1 MKVFATSLA
10 GKVQNIHG
18 RVIINNNGAIETVVL
33 GQFIPAGAV
42 LQCDANATLTL
53 TTDDHRH
60 IFFDGQESHITPT
73 VIDGRNTD
81 VAAIQSLI
89 TSGDD
94 PTKHAKASAAGNPT
108 HAGGFGYVT
117 LQRNGD
123 EVLAKTDFSTSGQ
136 HRDEHLNT
144 ELFDIEVH
152 QTGLVIKGETYT
164 VPEDNKVVL
173 NLLDN
178 DTSVSGDPLS
188 IHSINGTPLT
198 GSDQTIVIEHGH
210 ITITADGTI
219 TFIPEPN
226 FNGDVNVDYTVT
238 DGTSEEHGYST
249 VIVTPVNDAPV
260 ANPDSFTT
268 DEDTSITVD
277 LTKND
282 HDVDGDKL
290 TVKEINGTPVTPGH
304 EQTIVVDNGKIVIA
318 HDGGMTFVP
327 RDNYH
332 GDVTVPYTITDGD
345 KTATSTVTIH
355 VTPVNDAPVANPDSF
370 TTGEDTSI
378 TVDLIKND
386 HDIDGDKLTVKEIN
400 GTPVTPGHEQ
410 TIVVDNGK
418 IVIAHDGGMTFVP
431 RDNYHG
437 DVTVPYTI
445 TDCDKTATSTV
456 TIHVTPVNDAPVA
469 NPDSFTTDEDTSITV
484 DLIKND
490 SDVDGDTLTVKEIN
504 GTPLTGGEQTVVVD
518 NGKIVIA
525 HDGGMTFVPSDNYH
539 GDVTVPYTITD
550 GDKTAIS
557 TVTIHVTPV
566 NDAPVANPDSFTTDE
581 DTSITVDL
589 IKNDHDVDG
598 DTLTIKEINGTSV
611 TLGHEQTIV
620 VDNGKIV
627 IAHDGGMT
635 FVPSDNY
642 HGDVTVPYTITDG
655 DKTATSTVTI
665 HVTPVNDAPVANPDS
680 FTTDEDT
687 SITVD
692 LIKNDH
698 DVDGDTLTIKEI
710 NGTPVTPGHEQTI
723 VVDNGKIVIAHDG
736 GMTFV
741 PSDNYHG
748 DVTVP
753 YTITDGDKTA
763 TSTVTIHVMP
773 INDAPVAN
781 PDSFTTG
788 EDSSITVDLTNNDSD
803 IDGDKLT
810 VKEINGTSVTLG
822 HEQTIVVDNGKIVI
836 AHDGGMTFIPSDN
849 YHGDVTVPY
858 TITDGDKSAT
868 STVTIHVTPV
878 NDAPIANP
886 DSFTTDEDTSITVD
900 LTKNDSD
907 VDGDKLTVKEIN
919 GTSLTGGEQTVVV
932 DNGKIVITDD
942 GSMTFVPRDN
952 YHGDVTVPY
961 TITDGDKTA
970 TSTVTIHVTAV
981 NDAPVANPDS
991 FTTDEDTSITVDLTK
1006 NDHDV
1011 DGDKLTVKEINGTP
1025 VAPGHEQTIVV
1036 DHGKIVIAHDGD
1048 VTFVPSDNY
1057 HGDVTVPYTV
1067 TDGDKTATSTV
1078 TIHVTP
1084 VNDAPVANSDS
1095 FTTDE
1100 DTSITVDLT
1109 KNDHDVDGDTVT
1121 IKEINGTPVTPGHE
1135 QTIVVDNGKIV
1146 IAYDGGTTFVPSDN
1160 YHGDVTVPYTITDG
1174 DKTAT
1179 STVTIH
1185 VTPVND
1191 TPVANPD
1198 SFVTDEDTSITVDL
1212 TKNDHD
1218 VDGDKLTIK
1227 EINGTPVT
1235 PGHEQ
1240 TIVVDNGKIVIAH
1253 DGGMTFVPSDNYHG
1267 DVTVPYTIT
1276 DGDKS
1281 ATSTVTIYVTP
1292 VNDAPIANPDS
1303 FTTDEDTSITV
1314 DLIKNDSDVDGDK
1327 LTIKEINGTPVT
1339 PGHEQAIVVDHGK
1352 IVIAHDGG
1360 MTFIPSD
1367 NYHGDVTVPY
1377 TITDGDKSTTSTVTI
1392 YVTPINDAPVA
1403 NPDSFTTNEDTS
1415 ITVNLTNNDS
1425 DVDGDKLTVKEING
1439 TLLTGGKQTIVVDHG
1454 KIVIAHDGNMT
1465 FVPNKDYNGTV
1476 DVNYTI
1482 TDGDKSASS
1491 TATIHVTPINDAPVA
1506 DGKQSFSYDEN
1517 STTKSVLGIVSVND
1531 PENDELSFTIS
1542 KGNEQGWFTIDNH
1555 GHIYLTDAGVKAEAN
1570 DYEVGKVLHT
1580 LEVSVSD
1587 SHNTTS
1593 IQVDLTERDVNEVQ
1607 TTYKEGSYGNDVLNG
1622 DSDNNII
1629 ISDKTGLQVVQGEN
1643 YNIAFILDTS
1653 SSMYWG
1659 NDHQEVDGI
1668 RTAVIEIDKVLSNLK
1683 TLVSKENAAHINI
1696 GLIDF
1701 NTNAITHTI
1710 DLYKYHDGDLL
1721 KKFNENEIRHGGS
1734 STNYEDAFEHTTEW
1748 FNSDAVL
1755 KNKGNNTTYFFTDGK
1770 PNTANSDGFL
1780 EQIIHIDINK
1790 ESLAAFDK
1798 LKVVSPSVEAIG
1810 IMNSVNASDL
1820 EPYDTDGKVHANINA
1835 SEISDI
1841 VLGKET
1847 QLTQGDD
1854 IVHGR
1859 DGNDIIFGDIIKLDS
1874 HEDLQGFA
1882 ALKEYIESKSHIG
1895 LDKLSNLDISDY
1907 IQTHIKEFD
1916 VSHQHDGNDVLYGDK
1931 GNDILFGQGG
1941 DDKLFGGEGNDIIIG
1956 GTGNDELTGGLGQ
1969 DTFAWFNVHQTSVD
1983 TIKDFN
1989 VKEDHLDLSDLLHSV
2004 KDNELD
2010 KFLTLRQDGKNTD
2023 IAINNDGKGDIE
2035 QHIILD
2041 NVNSNDVVKNIG
2053 VITNNLLHS
2062 DGNKLILN
2070 THQDLHAVMP
2080 EHHPLISIH
2089 HEEQIS

>member
-1 MKVFATSLA
+1 MGRLDKIPLSSIDGLSKGSFHMKVFATSLA

-136 HRDEHLNT
+136 HRDERLNT

-152 QTGLVIKGETYT
+152 QTGLVIKSETYT

-226 FNGDVNVDYTVT
+226 FNGEVNVDYTVT
-238 DGTSEEHGYST
+238 DGTSEENSHST

-277 LTKND
+277 FTNND
-282 HDVDGDKL
+282 
-290 TVKEINGTPVTPGH
+290 
-304 EQTIVVDNGKIVIA
+304 
-318 HDGGMTFVP
+318 
-327 RDNYH
+327 
-332 GDVTVPYTITDGD
+332 
-345 KTATSTVTIH
+345 S
-355 VTPVNDAPVANPDSF
+355 
-370 TTGEDTSI
+370 
-378 TVDLIKND
+378 
-386 HDIDGDKLTVKEIN
+386 DIDGDKLTV
-400 GTPVTPGHEQ
+400 T
-410 TIVVDNGK
+410 
-418 IVIAHDGGMTFVP
+418 
-431 RDNYHG
+431 
-437 DVTVPYTI
+437 
-445 TDCDKTATSTV
+445 
-456 TIHVTPVNDAPVA
+456 
-469 NPDSFTTDEDTSITV
+469 
-484 DLIKND
+484 
-490 SDVDGDTLTVKEIN
+490 EIN

-550 GDKTAIS
+550 GDKSASSTA
-557 TVTIHVTPV
+557 TIHVTSI

-589 IKNDHDVDG
+589 IKNDSDVDGDKLTVKEINGTSLNGGEQTIVVDHGKIVIAHDGGMIFIPSGNYHGDVTVPYTITDGEKTATSTVTIHVTPVNDAPVANPDSVTTDEDTSIMVDLTENDSDVDGDKLTVKEINGTPLTGGEQTVVVDNGKIVIAHDGGMTFIPSDNYHGDVTVPYTITDGDKSTTSTVTIYVTPINDAPVANPDSFTTDEDTSITVDLIKNDSDVDGDKLTVKEINGTSLNGGEQTIVVDHGKIVIADGGGMTFIPSDNYHGDVTVPYTITDGDKTATSTVTIHVTPVNDAPIANPDSVTTDEDTSITVDLTKNDSDIDGDKLTVKEINGTSLTGGEQTVVVDNGKIVIADDGSTAFVPSDNYHGDVTVPYTISDGDKTATSTVTIHVTPVNDAPVANPDSFTTGEDTLITVDLIKNDHDVDG
-598 DTLTIKEINGTSV
+598 DTLTIKEINGTPV
-611 TLGHEQTIV
+611 TPGHEQTIV

-627 IAHDGGMT
+627 IDHDGSAT

-753 YTITDGDKTA
+753 YTITDGDK
-763 TSTVTIHVMP
+763 
-773 INDAPVAN
+773 
-781 PDSFTTG
+781 
-788 EDSSITVDLTNNDSD
+788 
-803 IDGDKLT
+803 
-810 VKEINGTSVTLG
+810 
-822 HEQTIVVDNGKIVI
+822 
-836 AHDGGMTFIPSDN
+836 
-849 YHGDVTVPY
+849 
-858 TITDGDKSAT
+858 SAT

-878 NDAPIANP
+878 NDAPVANP
-886 DSFTTDEDTSITVD
+886 DSVTTDEDTSITVD
-900 LTKNDSD
+900 LT
-907 VDGDKLTVKEIN
+907 E
-919 GTSLTGGEQTVVV
+919 
-932 DNGKIVITDD
+932 
-942 GSMTFVPRDN
+942 
-952 YHGDVTVPY
+952 
-961 TITDGDKTA
+961 
-970 TSTVTIHVTAV
+970 
-981 NDAPVANPDS
+981 
-991 FTTDEDTSITVDLTK
+991 

-1025 VAPGHEQTIVV
+1025 LTGGEQTV
-1036 DHGKIVIAHDGD
+1036 
-1048 VTFVPSDNY
+1048 
-1057 HGDVTVPYTV
+1057 
-1067 TDGDKTATSTV
+1067 
-1078 TIHVTP
+1078 
-1084 VNDAPVANSDS
+1084 
-1095 FTTDE
+1095 
-1100 DTSITVDLT
+1100 
-1109 KNDHDVDGDTVT
+1109 
-1121 IKEINGTPVTPGHE
+1121 
-1135 QTIVVDNGKIV
+1135 VVDNGKIV
-1146 IAYDGGTTFVPSDN
+1146 IAHDGGTTFVPSGN

-1191 TPVANPD
+1191 
-1198 SFVTDEDTSITVDL
+1198 
-1212 TKNDHD
+1212 
-1218 VDGDKLTIK
+1218 
-1227 EINGTPVT
+1227 
-1235 PGHEQ
+1235 
-1240 TIVVDNGKIVIAH
+1240 
-1253 DGGMTFVPSDNYHG
+1253 
-1267 DVTVPYTIT
+1267 
-1276 DGDKS
+1276 
-1281 ATSTVTIYVTP
+1281 
-1292 VNDAPIANPDS
+1292 
-1303 FTTDEDTSITV
+1303 
-1314 DLIKNDSDVDGDK
+1314 
-1327 LTIKEINGTPVT
+1327 
-1339 PGHEQAIVVDHGK
+1339 
-1352 IVIAHDGG
+1352 
-1360 MTFIPSD
+1360 
-1367 NYHGDVTVPY
+1367 
-1377 TITDGDKSTTSTVTI
+1377 
-1392 YVTPINDAPVA
+1392 
-1403 NPDSFTTNEDTS
+1403 
-1415 ITVNLTNNDS
+1415 
-1425 DVDGDKLTVKEING
+1425 
-1439 TLLTGGKQTIVVDHG
+1439 
-1454 KIVIAHDGNMT
+1454 
-1465 FVPNKDYNGTV
+1465 
-1476 DVNYTI
+1476 
-1482 TDGDKSASS
+1482 
-1491 TATIHVTPINDAPVA
+1491 APVA

-1517 STTKSVLGIVSVND
+1517 STTKSVLGTVSVND
-1531 PENDELSFTIS
+1531 PEHDELSFTIS

-1770 PNTANSDGFL
+1770 PNTANSDDFL

-1790 ESLAAFDK
+1790 ESLEAFDK

-1907 IQTHIKEFD
+1907 IRTHIKEFD

-1989 VKEDHLDLSDLLHSV
+1989 VKEDHLDLTDLLHSV

-2053 VITNNLLHS
+2053 VITNNLLYS
-2062 DGNKLILN
+2062 DGDKLILN

>member
-136 HRDEHLNT
+136 HRDERLNT

-152 QTGLVIKGETYT
+152 QTGLVIKSEIYT

-198 GSDQTIVIEHGH
+198 GSDQTIVIEYGH

-219 TFIPEPN
+219 TFTPEPN
-226 FNGDVNVDYTVT
+226 FNGEVNVDYTVT
-238 DGTSEEHGYST
+238 DGTSEEHGHST

-260 ANPDSFTT
+260 AT
-268 DEDTSITVD
+268 
-277 LTKND
+277 
-282 HDVDGDKL
+282 
-290 TVKEINGTPVTPGH
+290 
-304 EQTIVVDNGKIVIA
+304 
-318 HDGGMTFVP
+318 
-327 RDNYH
+327 
-332 GDVTVPYTITDGD
+332 
-345 KTATSTVTIH
+345 
-355 VTPVNDAPVANPDSF
+355 
-370 TTGEDTSI
+370 
-378 TVDLIKND
+378 
-386 HDIDGDKLTVKEIN
+386 
-400 GTPVTPGHEQ
+400 
-410 TIVVDNGK
+410 
-418 IVIAHDGGMTFVP
+418 
-431 RDNYHG
+431 
-437 DVTVPYTI
+437 
-445 TDCDKTATSTV
+445 
-456 TIHVTPVNDAPVA
+456 
-469 NPDSFTTDEDTSITV
+469 PDSFTTDEDTSITV

-490 SDVDGDTLTVKEIN
+490 HDVDGDKLTIKEIN
-504 GTPLTGGEQTVVVD
+504 GTPVTLGHEQTIVVD

-539 GDVTVPYTITD
+539 GDVTVPYTIID
-550 GDKTAIS
+550 GDKTATS

-566 NDAPVANPDSFTTDE
+566 NDASVANPDSFTTDE

-598 DTLTIKEINGTSV
+598 DTLTIKEINGTPV

-687 SITVD
+687 SITVN
-692 LIKNDH
+692 LTNNDS
-698 DVDGDTLTIKEI
+698 DVDGDKLTVKEI

-763 TSTVTIHVMP
+763 TSIVTIHVIPINDAPIANPDSFTTGEDTSITVDLTKNDSDVDGDKLTIKEINGTPLTGGEQTVVVDHGKIVIGHDGGMTFVPSDNYHGDVTVPYTVTDGDKSATSTVTIHVTP
-773 INDAPVAN
+773 VNDAPVAN

-788 EDSSITVDLTNNDSD
+788 EDTSITVDLIKNDSD

-810 VKEINGTSVTLG
+810 VKEINGTSLTGGEQTVVVDNGKIVIGHDGGMTFVPNKDYNGTVDVNYTITDGDKSASSTATIHVTPVNDAPVANPDSFTTDEDTSITVNLTNNDSDVDG
-822 HEQTIVVDNGKIVI
+822 DKLTVKEINGIPLTGGEQTIVVDHGKIVI

-868 STVTIHVTPV
+868 STVTIHVTP
-878 NDAPIANP
+878 I
-886 DSFTTDEDTSITVD
+886 
-900 LTKNDSD
+900 
-907 VDGDKLTVKEIN
+907 
-919 GTSLTGGEQTVVV
+919 
-932 DNGKIVITDD
+932 
-942 GSMTFVPRDN
+942 
-952 YHGDVTVPY
+952 
-961 TITDGDKTA
+961 
-970 TSTVTIHVTAV
+970 

-991 FTTDEDTSITVDLTK
+991 FTTDEDTSITVDLTN
-1006 NDHDV
+1006 NDSDV
-1011 DGDKLTVKEINGTP
+1011 DGDKLTVKEINGIPLT
-1025 VAPGHEQTIVV
+1025 GGEQT
-1036 DHGKIVIAHDGD
+1036 
-1048 VTFVPSDNY
+1048 
-1057 HGDVTVPYTV
+1057 
-1067 TDGDKTATSTV
+1067 
-1078 TIHVTP
+1078 
-1084 VNDAPVANSDS
+1084 
-1095 FTTDE
+1095 
-1100 DTSITVDLT
+1100 
-1109 KNDHDVDGDTVT
+1109 
-1121 IKEINGTPVTPGHE
+1121 
-1135 QTIVVDNGKIV
+1135 
-1146 IAYDGGTTFVPSDN
+1146 
-1160 YHGDVTVPYTITDG
+1160 
-1174 DKTAT
+1174 
-1179 STVTIH
+1179 
-1185 VTPVND
+1185 
-1191 TPVANPD
+1191 
-1198 SFVTDEDTSITVDL
+1198 
-1212 TKNDHD
+1212 
-1218 VDGDKLTIK
+1218 
-1227 EINGTPVT
+1227 
-1235 PGHEQ
+1235 
-1240 TIVVDNGKIVIAH
+1240 
-1253 DGGMTFVPSDNYHG
+1253 
-1267 DVTVPYTIT
+1267 
-1276 DGDKS
+1276 
-1281 ATSTVTIYVTP
+1281 
-1292 VNDAPIANPDS
+1292 
-1303 FTTDEDTSITV
+1303 
-1314 DLIKNDSDVDGDK
+1314 
-1327 LTIKEINGTPVT
+1327 
-1339 PGHEQAIVVDHGK
+1339 IVVDHGK

-1377 TITDGDKSTTSTVTI
+1377 TITDGDKSATSTVTI
-1392 YVTPINDAPVA
+1392 HVTPINDAPVA
-1403 NPDSFTTNEDTS
+1403 NPDSFTTDEDTS
-1415 ITVNLTNNDS
+1415 ITVDLTKNDH
-1425 DVDGDKLTVKEING
+1425 DVDGDTVIIKEING
-1439 TLLTGGKQTIVVDHG
+1439 IPLTGGEQTIVVDHG
-1454 KIVIAHDGNMT
+1454 KIVIAHEGDMT

-1517 STTKSVLGIVSVND
+1517 STTKSVLGTVSAND
-1531 PENDELSFTIS
+1531 PEHDELSFTIS

-1683 TLVSKENAAHINI
+1683 TLVSKENVAHINI

-1770 PNTANSDGFL
+1770 PNTANSDDFL

-1790 ESLAAFDK
+1790 ESLEAFDK

-2062 DGNKLILN
+2062 DGDKLILN
-2070 THQDLHAVMP
+2070 THQDLHAVIH

>member
-1 MKVFATSLA
+1 MKIPWGYYQFLGRLNKIPLSSIDGLSKGSFHMKVFATSLA

-144 ELFDIEVH
+144 ELSDIEVH
-152 QTGLVIKGETYT
+152 QTGLVIKGEIYT

-198 GSDQTIVIEHGH
+198 GSNQTIVIEHGH

-238 DGTSEEHGYST
+238 DGTSEENSHST

-277 LTKND
+277 FTNND
-282 HDVDGDKL
+282 SDIDGDNL
-290 TVKEINGTPVTPGH
+290 TVKEINGTPLTGG
-304 EQTIVVDNGKIVIA
+304 EQTVVVDNGKIVIA
-318 HDGGMTFVP
+318 DDGGMTFIP
-327 RDNYH
+327 SDNYH

-355 VTPVNDAPVANPDSF
+355 VTPVNDAPVANPDSV
-370 TTGEDTSI
+370 TTDEDTSI

-386 HDIDGDKLTVKEIN
+386 HDVDGDTLTIKEIN

-418 IVIAHDGGMTFVP
+418 IVIAHDGGMTFV
-431 RDNYHG
+431 
-437 DVTVPYTI
+437 
-445 TDCDKTATSTV
+445 S
-456 TIHVTPVNDAPVA
+456 
-469 NPDSFTTDEDTSITV
+469 
-484 DLIKND
+484 
-490 SDVDGDTLTVKEIN
+490 
-504 GTPLTGGEQTVVVD
+504 
-518 NGKIVIA
+518 
-525 HDGGMTFVPSDNYH
+525 
-539 GDVTVPYTITD
+539 
-550 GDKTAIS
+550 
-557 TVTIHVTPV
+557 
-566 NDAPVANPDSFTTDE
+566 
-581 DTSITVDL
+581 
-589 IKNDHDVDG
+589 
-598 DTLTIKEINGTSV
+598 
-611 TLGHEQTIV
+611 
-620 VDNGKIV
+620 
-627 IAHDGGMT
+627 
-635 FVPSDNY
+635 SDNY

-736 GMTFV
+736 GMIFI
-741 PSDNYHG
+741 PSGNYHG

-753 YTITDGDKTA
+753 YTITDGDKT
-763 TSTVTIHVMP
+763 
-773 INDAPVAN
+773 
-781 PDSFTTG
+781 
-788 EDSSITVDLTNNDSD
+788 
-803 IDGDKLT
+803 
-810 VKEINGTSVTLG
+810 
-822 HEQTIVVDNGKIVI
+822 
-836 AHDGGMTFIPSDN
+836 
-849 YHGDVTVPY
+849 
-858 TITDGDKSAT
+858 AT

-886 DSFTTDEDTSITVD
+886 DSFTTDEDMSITVD
-900 LTKNDSD
+900 LIKNDSD
-907 VDGDKLTVKEIN
+907 IDGDKLTVKEIN

-932 DNGKIVITDD
+932 DNGKIVIGHD
-942 GSMTFVPRDN
+942 GSM
-952 YHGDVTVPY
+952 
-961 TITDGDKTA
+961 
-970 TSTVTIHVTAV
+970 
-981 NDAPVANPDS
+981 
-991 FTTDEDTSITVDLTK
+991 
-1006 NDHDV
+1006 
-1011 DGDKLTVKEINGTP
+1011 
-1025 VAPGHEQTIVV
+1025 
-1036 DHGKIVIAHDGD
+1036 
-1048 VTFVPSDNY
+1048 
-1057 HGDVTVPYTV
+1057 
-1067 TDGDKTATSTV
+1067 
-1078 TIHVTP
+1078 
-1084 VNDAPVANSDS
+1084 
-1095 FTTDE
+1095 
-1100 DTSITVDLT
+1100 
-1109 KNDHDVDGDTVT
+1109 
-1121 IKEINGTPVTPGHE
+1121 
-1135 QTIVVDNGKIV
+1135 
-1146 IAYDGGTTFVPSDN
+1146 TFVPSDN

-1185 VTPVND
+1185 VTPIND
-1191 TPVANPD
+1191 APIANPD
-1198 SFVTDEDTSITVDL
+1198 SFTTDEDTSITVDL

-1218 VDGDKLTIK
+1218 VDGDTLTIK

-1281 ATSTVTIYVTP
+1281 ASSTASIHVMP
-1292 VNDAPIANPDS
+1292 VNDAP
-1303 FTTDEDTSITV
+1303 V
-1314 DLIKNDSDVDGDK
+1314 VND
-1327 LTIKEINGTPVT
+1327 
-1339 PGHEQAIVVDHGK
+1339 
-1352 IVIAHDGG
+1352 
-1360 MTFIPSD
+1360 
-1367 NYHGDVTVPY
+1367 
-1377 TITDGDKSTTSTVTI
+1377 
-1392 YVTPINDAPVA
+1392 
-1403 NPDSFTTNEDTS
+1403 
-1415 ITVNLTNNDS
+1415 
-1425 DVDGDKLTVKEING
+1425 
-1439 TLLTGGKQTIVVDHG
+1439 
-1454 KIVIAHDGNMT
+1454 
-1465 FVPNKDYNGTV
+1465 
-1476 DVNYTI
+1476 
-1482 TDGDKSASS
+1482 
-1491 TATIHVTPINDAPVA
+1491 
-1506 DGKQSFSYDEN
+1506 KQSFSYDEN
-1517 STTKSVLGIVSVND
+1517 STTKSVLGTVSAND
-1531 PENDELSFTIS
+1531 PEHDELSFTIS

-1770 PNTANSDGFL
+1770 PNTANSDDFL

-1790 ESLAAFDK
+1790 ESLEAFDK
-1798 LKVVSPSVEAIG
+1798 LKLVSPSVEAIG

-1907 IQTHIKEFD
+1907 IRTHFKEFD

-1956 GTGNDELTGGLGQ
+1956 GTGNNELTGGLGQ

-1989 VKEDHLDLSDLLHSV
+1989 VKEDHLDLTDLLHSV

-2062 DGNKLILN
+2062 DGDKLILN
-2070 THQDLHAVMP
+2070 THQDLHAAMP

>member
-144 ELFDIEVH
+144 ELFDIEVY

-238 DGTSEEHGYST
+238 DGTSEEHGHST

-282 HDVDGDKL
+282 SDVDGDKL
-290 TVKEINGTPVTPGH
+290 TI
-304 EQTIVVDNGKIVIA
+304 
-318 HDGGMTFVP
+318 
-327 RDNYH
+327 
-332 GDVTVPYTITDGD
+332 
-345 KTATSTVTIH
+345 
-355 VTPVNDAPVANPDSF
+355 
-370 TTGEDTSI
+370 
-378 TVDLIKND
+378 
-386 HDIDGDKLTVKEIN
+386 
-400 GTPVTPGHEQ
+400 
-410 TIVVDNGK
+410 
-418 IVIAHDGGMTFVP
+418 
-431 RDNYHG
+431 
-437 DVTVPYTI
+437 
-445 TDCDKTATSTV
+445 
-456 TIHVTPVNDAPVA
+456 
-469 NPDSFTTDEDTSITV
+469 
-484 DLIKND
+484 
-490 SDVDGDTLTVKEIN
+490 KEIN

-525 HDGGMTFVPSDNYH
+525 HDGGMTFVPSGNYH

-550 GDKTAIS
+550 GDKTATS
-557 TVTIHVTPV
+557 TVTIYVTPV
-566 NDAPVANPDSFTTDE
+566 NDAPVANPDSFTTNE
-581 DTSITVDL
+581 DTSITVNL
-589 IKNDHDVDG
+589 TNNDSDVDG
-598 DTLTIKEINGTSV
+598 DKLMVTEINGMSLT
-611 TLGHEQTIV
+611 GGEQTVV

-627 IAHDGGMT
+627 IDHDGGMT

-692 LIKNDH
+692 LIKNDS
-698 DVDGDTLTIKEI
+698 DVDGDKLTVKDI
-710 NGTPVTPGHEQTI
+710 NGTPLTGGEQTV
-723 VVDNGKIVIAHDG
+723 VVDNGKIVIADDG

-763 TSTVTIHVMP
+763 TSTVTIHVTP

-781 PDSFTTG
+781 P
-788 EDSSITVDLTNNDSD
+788 
-803 IDGDKLT
+803 
-810 VKEINGTSVTLG
+810 
-822 HEQTIVVDNGKIVI
+822 
-836 AHDGGMTFIPSDN
+836 
-849 YHGDVTVPY
+849 
-858 TITDGDKSAT
+858 
-868 STVTIHVTPV
+868 
-878 NDAPIANP
+878 
-886 DSFTTDEDTSITVD
+886 
-900 LTKNDSD
+900 
-907 VDGDKLTVKEIN
+907 
-919 GTSLTGGEQTVVV
+919 
-932 DNGKIVITDD
+932 
-942 GSMTFVPRDN
+942 
-952 YHGDVTVPY
+952 
-961 TITDGDKTA
+961 
-970 TSTVTIHVTAV
+970 
-981 NDAPVANPDS
+981 
-991 FTTDEDTSITVDLTK
+991 
-1006 NDHDV
+1006 
-1011 DGDKLTVKEINGTP
+1011 
-1025 VAPGHEQTIVV
+1025 
-1036 DHGKIVIAHDGD
+1036 
-1048 VTFVPSDNY
+1048 
-1057 HGDVTVPYTV
+1057 
-1067 TDGDKTATSTV
+1067 
-1078 TIHVTP
+1078 
-1084 VNDAPVANSDS
+1084 DS

-1146 IAYDGGTTFVPSDN
+1146 IA
-1160 YHGDVTVPYTITDG
+1160 
-1174 DKTAT
+1174 
-1179 STVTIH
+1179 
-1185 VTPVND
+1185 
-1191 TPVANPD
+1191 
-1198 SFVTDEDTSITVDL
+1198 
-1212 TKNDHD
+1212 
-1218 VDGDKLTIK
+1218 
-1227 EINGTPVT
+1227 
-1235 PGHEQ
+1235 
-1240 TIVVDNGKIVIAH
+1240 
-1253 DGGMTFVPSDNYHG
+1253 
-1267 DVTVPYTIT
+1267 
-1276 DGDKS
+1276 
-1281 ATSTVTIYVTP
+1281 
-1292 VNDAPIANPDS
+1292 
-1303 FTTDEDTSITV
+1303 
-1314 DLIKNDSDVDGDK
+1314 
-1327 LTIKEINGTPVT
+1327 
-1339 PGHEQAIVVDHGK
+1339 
-1352 IVIAHDGG
+1352 HDGG

-1377 TITDGDKSTTSTVTI
+1377 TITDGDKSAT
-1392 YVTPINDAPVA
+1392 
-1403 NPDSFTTNEDTS
+1403 
-1415 ITVNLTNNDS
+1415 
-1425 DVDGDKLTVKEING
+1425 
-1439 TLLTGGKQTIVVDHG
+1439 
-1454 KIVIAHDGNMT
+1454 
-1465 FVPNKDYNGTV
+1465 
-1476 DVNYTI
+1476 
-1482 TDGDKSASS
+1482 S
-1491 TATIHVTPINDAPVA
+1491 TATIHVTPVNDAPVA

-1517 STTKSVLGIVSVND
+1517 STTKSVLGTVSVID
-1531 PENDELSFTIS
+1531 PEHDELSFTIS

-1770 PNTANSDGFL
+1770 PNTANSDDFL

-1790 ESLAAFDK
+1790 ESLEAFDK

-1907 IQTHIKEFD
+1907 IRTHFKEFD

-1956 GTGNDELTGGLGQ
+1956 GTGNNELTGGLGQ

-1989 VKEDHLDLSDLLHSV
+1989 VKEDHLDLTDLLHSV

-2062 DGNKLILN
+2062 DGDKLILN
-2070 THQDLHAVMP
+2070 THQDLHAAMP
-2080 EHHPLISIH
+2080 EHHPLIPIH

>member
-73 VIDGRNTD
+73 VIDGRNTG

-136 HRDEHLNT
+136 HRDENLNT
-144 ELFDIEVH
+144 ELFDIAGH

-164 VPEDNKVVL
+164 VPEDNRVVL

-178 DTSVSGDPLS
+178 DTSVSGDPLY

-226 FNGDVNVDYTVT
+226 FNGEVNVDYTVT
-238 DGTSEEHGYST
+238 DGTSEEHGHST

-282 HDVDGDKL
+282 SDVDGDKL
-290 TVKEINGTPVTPGH
+290 TIKEINGTPVTPGH

-318 HDGGMTFVP
+318 DDGGMTFVP
-327 RDNYH
+327 SDNYH

-345 KTATSTVTIH
+345 KSATSTVTIH
-355 VTPVNDAPVANPDSF
+355 VTPVNDAP
-370 TTGEDTSI
+370 I
-378 TVDLIKND
+378 
-386 HDIDGDKLTVKEIN
+386 
-400 GTPVTPGHEQ
+400 
-410 TIVVDNGK
+410 
-418 IVIAHDGGMTFVP
+418 
-431 RDNYHG
+431 
-437 DVTVPYTI
+437 
-445 TDCDKTATSTV
+445 
-456 TIHVTPVNDAPVA
+456 A

-490 SDVDGDTLTVKEIN
+490 SDVDGDKLTIKEIN
-504 GTPLTGGEQTVVVD
+504 GTPVTPGHEQAIVVD
-518 NGKIVIA
+518 HGKIVIA
-525 HDGGMTFVPSDNYH
+525 HDGSMTFVPSDNYH

-550 GDKTAIS
+550 GDKS
-557 TVTIHVTPV
+557 
-566 NDAPVANPDSFTTDE
+566 
-581 DTSITVDL
+581 
-589 IKNDHDVDG
+589 
-598 DTLTIKEINGTSV
+598 
-611 TLGHEQTIV
+611 
-620 VDNGKIV
+620 
-627 IAHDGGMT
+627 
-635 FVPSDNY
+635 
-642 HGDVTVPYTITDG
+642 
-655 DKTATSTVTI
+655 ATSTVTI
-665 HVTPVNDAPVANPDS
+665 HVTPVNDAPIANPDS

-753 YTITDGDKTA
+753 YTITDGDK
-763 TSTVTIHVMP
+763 
-773 INDAPVAN
+773 
-781 PDSFTTG
+781 
-788 EDSSITVDLTNNDSD
+788 
-803 IDGDKLT
+803 
-810 VKEINGTSVTLG
+810 
-822 HEQTIVVDNGKIVI
+822 
-836 AHDGGMTFIPSDN
+836 
-849 YHGDVTVPY
+849 
-858 TITDGDKSAT
+858 SAT
-868 STVTIHVTPV
+868 STVTIHVTPI
-878 NDAPIANP
+878 NDAPVANP

-907 VDGDKLTVKEIN
+907 VDGDKLTIKEIN

-932 DNGKIVITDD
+932 DNGKIVI
-942 GSMTFVPRDN
+942 
-952 YHGDVTVPY
+952 
-961 TITDGDKTA
+961 
-970 TSTVTIHVTAV
+970 
-981 NDAPVANPDS
+981 
-991 FTTDEDTSITVDLTK
+991 
-1006 NDHDV
+1006 DHD
-1011 DGDKLTVKEINGTP
+1011 
-1025 VAPGHEQTIVV
+1025 
-1036 DHGKIVIAHDGD
+1036 
-1048 VTFVPSDNY
+1048 
-1057 HGDVTVPYTV
+1057 
-1067 TDGDKTATSTV
+1067 
-1078 TIHVTP
+1078 
-1084 VNDAPVANSDS
+1084 
-1095 FTTDE
+1095 
-1100 DTSITVDLT
+1100 
-1109 KNDHDVDGDTVT
+1109 
-1121 IKEINGTPVTPGHE
+1121 
-1135 QTIVVDNGKIV
+1135 
-1146 IAYDGGTTFVPSDN
+1146 GGMTFVPSDN

-1191 TPVANPD
+1191 
-1198 SFVTDEDTSITVDL
+1198 
-1212 TKNDHD
+1212 
-1218 VDGDKLTIK
+1218 
-1227 EINGTPVT
+1227 
-1235 PGHEQ
+1235 
-1240 TIVVDNGKIVIAH
+1240 
-1253 DGGMTFVPSDNYHG
+1253 
-1267 DVTVPYTIT
+1267 
-1276 DGDKS
+1276 
-1281 ATSTVTIYVTP
+1281 
-1292 VNDAPIANPDS
+1292 APIANPDS

-1314 DLIKNDSDVDGDK
+1314 DLIKNDSDIDGDK
-1327 LTIKEINGTPVT
+1327 LTIKEINGTSLT
-1339 PGHEQAIVVDHGK
+1339 GGEQTVVVDHGK
-1352 IVIAHDGG
+1352 IVIAHDG
-1360 MTFIPSD
+1360 D
-1367 NYHGDVTVPY
+1367 
-1377 TITDGDKSTTSTVTI
+1377 
-1392 YVTPINDAPVA
+1392 
-1403 NPDSFTTNEDTS
+1403 
-1415 ITVNLTNNDS
+1415 
-1425 DVDGDKLTVKEING
+1425 
-1439 TLLTGGKQTIVVDHG
+1439 
-1454 KIVIAHDGNMT
+1454 MT

-1491 TATIHVTPINDAPVA
+1491 TATIHVTPVNDAPVA
-1506 DGKQSFSYDEN
+1506 NDKQSFSYDEN
-1517 STTKSVLGIVSVND
+1517 STTKSVLATVSVND

-1542 KGNEQGWFTIDNH
+1542 KGNELGWFTIDNH

-1770 PNTANSDGFL
+1770 PNTANSDDFL

-1790 ESLAAFDK
+1790 ESLEAFDK

-1907 IQTHIKEFD
+1907 IRTHIKEFD

-1956 GTGNDELTGGLGQ
+1956 GTDNDELTGGLGQ

-2062 DGNKLILN
+2062 DGGKLILN

>member
-144 ELFDIEVH
+144 ELFDIEVY

-238 DGTSEEHGYST
+238 DGTSEEHGHST

-277 LTKND
+277 FTNND
-282 HDVDGDKL
+282 
-290 TVKEINGTPVTPGH
+290 
-304 EQTIVVDNGKIVIA
+304 
-318 HDGGMTFVP
+318 
-327 RDNYH
+327 
-332 GDVTVPYTITDGD
+332 
-345 KTATSTVTIH
+345 S
-355 VTPVNDAPVANPDSF
+355 
-370 TTGEDTSI
+370 
-378 TVDLIKND
+378 
-386 HDIDGDKLTVKEIN
+386 DIDGDKLTV
-400 GTPVTPGHEQ
+400 T
-410 TIVVDNGK
+410 
-418 IVIAHDGGMTFVP
+418 
-431 RDNYHG
+431 
-437 DVTVPYTI
+437 
-445 TDCDKTATSTV
+445 
-456 TIHVTPVNDAPVA
+456 
-469 NPDSFTTDEDTSITV
+469 
-484 DLIKND
+484 
-490 SDVDGDTLTVKEIN
+490 EIN

-518 NGKIVIA
+518 NGKIVI
-525 HDGGMTFVPSDNYH
+525 D
-539 GDVTVPYTITD
+539 
-550 GDKTAIS
+550 
-557 TVTIHVTPV
+557 
-566 NDAPVANPDSFTTDE
+566 
-581 DTSITVDL
+581 
-589 IKNDHDVDG
+589 
-598 DTLTIKEINGTSV
+598 
-611 TLGHEQTIV
+611 
-620 VDNGKIV
+620 
-627 IAHDGGMT
+627 HDGGMT

-692 LIKNDH
+692 LIKNDS
-698 DVDGDTLTIKEI
+698 DVDGDKLTVKDI
-710 NGTPVTPGHEQTI
+710 NGTPLTGGEQTV
-723 VVDNGKIVIAHDG
+723 VVDNGKIVIADDG

-763 TSTVTIHVMP
+763 TSTVTIHVTP

-781 PDSFTTG
+781 P
-788 EDSSITVDLTNNDSD
+788 
-803 IDGDKLT
+803 
-810 VKEINGTSVTLG
+810 
-822 HEQTIVVDNGKIVI
+822 
-836 AHDGGMTFIPSDN
+836 
-849 YHGDVTVPY
+849 
-858 TITDGDKSAT
+858 
-868 STVTIHVTPV
+868 
-878 NDAPIANP
+878 
-886 DSFTTDEDTSITVD
+886 
-900 LTKNDSD
+900 
-907 VDGDKLTVKEIN
+907 
-919 GTSLTGGEQTVVV
+919 
-932 DNGKIVITDD
+932 
-942 GSMTFVPRDN
+942 
-952 YHGDVTVPY
+952 
-961 TITDGDKTA
+961 
-970 TSTVTIHVTAV
+970 
-981 NDAPVANPDS
+981 
-991 FTTDEDTSITVDLTK
+991 
-1006 NDHDV
+1006 
-1011 DGDKLTVKEINGTP
+1011 
-1025 VAPGHEQTIVV
+1025 
-1036 DHGKIVIAHDGD
+1036 
-1048 VTFVPSDNY
+1048 
-1057 HGDVTVPYTV
+1057 
-1067 TDGDKTATSTV
+1067 
-1078 TIHVTP
+1078 
-1084 VNDAPVANSDS
+1084 DS

-1185 VTPVND
+1185 VTPIND
-1191 TPVANPD
+1191 APVANPD
-1198 SFVTDEDTSITVDL
+1198 SFTTGEDTSITVDL
-1212 TKNDHD
+1212 IKNDSD

-1227 EINGTPVT
+1227 EINGTPLT
-1235 PGHEQ
+1235 GGEQ
-1240 TIVVDNGKIVIAH
+1240 TVVVDNGKIVIAH
-1253 DGGMTFVPSDNYHG
+1253 DGGMIFIPSDNYHG

-1276 DGDKS
+1276 DGDKT
-1281 ATSTVTIYVTP
+1281 ATSTVTIHVTP
-1292 VNDAPIANPDS
+1292 VNDAPVANPDS

-1327 LTIKEINGTPVT
+1327 LTVTEINGTSLTGGEQTVVVDNGKIVIAHDGGMTFVPSGNYHGDVTVPYTITDGDKSATSTVTIHVTPVNDAPVANPDRFTTDEDTSITVDLTKNDSDIDGDTVTIKEINGTPVT
-1339 PGHEQAIVVDHGK
+1339 PGHEQTIVVDHGKIVIAHDGDMTFVPNKDYNGTVDVNYTITDGDKSATSTVTIHVTPVNDAPVANPDRFTTDEDTSITVDLTKNDSDIDGDTVTIKEINGTPVTSGHEQTIVVDHGK

-1360 MTFIPSD
+1360 MTFVPSG

-1377 TITDGDKSTTSTVTI
+1377 TITDGDKSATSTVTI
-1392 YVTPINDAPVA
+1392 HVTPVNDAPVA
-1403 NPDSFTTNEDTS
+1403 NPDRFTTDEDTS
-1415 ITVNLTNNDS
+1415 ITVDLTKNDS
-1425 DVDGDKLTVKEING
+1425 DIDGDTVTIKEING
-1439 TLLTGGKQTIVVDHG
+1439 TPVTPGHEQTIVVDHG
-1454 KIVIAHDGNMT
+1454 KIVIAHDGDMT

-1491 TATIHVTPINDAPVA
+1491 TATIHVTPVNDAPVA

-1517 STTKSVLGIVSVND
+1517 STTKSVLGTVSAND
-1531 PENDELSFTIS
+1531 PEHDELSFTIS

-1555 GHIYLTDAGVKAEAN
+1555 GHIYLTDAGVKAEVN

-1790 ESLAAFDK
+1790 ESLEAFDK

-1956 GTGNDELTGGLGQ
+1956 GTGNNELTGGLGQ

-1989 VKEDHLDLSDLLHSV
+1989 VKEDHLELSDLLHSV

-2010 KFLTLRQDGKNTD
+2010 KFLTLHQDGKNTD
-2023 IAINNDGKGDIE
+2023 ITINNDGKGDIE

-2062 DGNKLILN
+2062 DGDKLILN
-2070 THQDLHAVMP
+2070 IHQDLHAVMP

>member
-282 HDVDGDKL
+282 SDVDGDKL
-290 TVKEINGTPVTPGH
+290 TVKEINGTSLTGG
-304 EQTIVVDNGKIVIA
+304 EQTVVVDNGKIVIA
-318 HDGGMTFVP
+318 HDGGMTFIP
-327 RDNYH
+327 SDNYH
-332 GDVTVPYTITDGD
+332 GEVTVPYTITDGD

-355 VTPVNDAPVANPDSF
+355 VTPVNDAPVA
-370 TTGEDTSI
+370 
-378 TVDLIKND
+378 K
-386 HDIDGDKLTVKEIN
+386 
-400 GTPVTPGHEQ
+400 
-410 TIVVDNGK
+410 
-418 IVIAHDGGMTFVP
+418 
-431 RDNYHG
+431 
-437 DVTVPYTI
+437 
-445 TDCDKTATSTV
+445 
-456 TIHVTPVNDAPVA
+456 
-469 NPDSFTTDEDTSITV
+469 PDSFTTDEDTSITV

-490 SDVDGDTLTVKEIN
+490 SDIDGDKLTIKEIN
-504 GTPLTGGEQTVVVD
+504 GTSLTGGEQTVVVD

-525 HDGGMTFVPSDNYH
+525 D
-539 GDVTVPYTITD
+539 
-550 GDKTAIS
+550 
-557 TVTIHVTPV
+557 
-566 NDAPVANPDSFTTDE
+566 
-581 DTSITVDL
+581 
-589 IKNDHDVDG
+589 
-598 DTLTIKEINGTSV
+598 
-611 TLGHEQTIV
+611 
-620 VDNGKIV
+620 
-627 IAHDGGMT
+627 DGGMT

-692 LIKNDH
+692 LIKNDS
-698 DVDGDTLTIKEI
+698 DIDGDKLTVKEI

-723 VVDNGKIVIAHDG
+723 VVDNDKIVIADDG
-736 GMTFV
+736 GM
-741 PSDNYHG
+741 
-748 DVTVP
+748 
-753 YTITDGDKTA
+753 
-763 TSTVTIHVMP
+763 
-773 INDAPVAN
+773 
-781 PDSFTTG
+781 
-788 EDSSITVDLTNNDSD
+788 
-803 IDGDKLT
+803 
-810 VKEINGTSVTLG
+810 
-822 HEQTIVVDNGKIVI
+822 
-836 AHDGGMTFIPSDN
+836 
-849 YHGDVTVPY
+849 
-858 TITDGDKSAT
+858 
-868 STVTIHVTPV
+868 
-878 NDAPIANP
+878 
-886 DSFTTDEDTSITVD
+886 
-900 LTKNDSD
+900 
-907 VDGDKLTVKEIN
+907 
-919 GTSLTGGEQTVVV
+919 
-932 DNGKIVITDD
+932 
-942 GSMTFVPRDN
+942 
-952 YHGDVTVPY
+952 
-961 TITDGDKTA
+961 
-970 TSTVTIHVTAV
+970 
-981 NDAPVANPDS
+981 
-991 FTTDEDTSITVDLTK
+991 
-1006 NDHDV
+1006 
-1011 DGDKLTVKEINGTP
+1011 
-1025 VAPGHEQTIVV
+1025 
-1036 DHGKIVIAHDGD
+1036 
-1048 VTFVPSDNY
+1048 
-1057 HGDVTVPYTV
+1057 
-1067 TDGDKTATSTV
+1067 
-1078 TIHVTP
+1078 
-1084 VNDAPVANSDS
+1084 
-1095 FTTDE
+1095 
-1100 DTSITVDLT
+1100 
-1109 KNDHDVDGDTVT
+1109 
-1121 IKEINGTPVTPGHE
+1121 
-1135 QTIVVDNGKIV
+1135 
-1146 IAYDGGTTFVPSDN
+1146 TFVPSDN

-1191 TPVANPD
+1191 APIANPD
-1198 SFVTDEDTSITVDL
+1198 SFTTDEDISITVDL

-1218 VDGDKLTIK
+1218 IDGDKLTVKEINGTPLTGGEQTVVVDNGKIVIADDGGMTFVPRDNYHGDVTVPYTITDGDKSASSTATIHVTPVNDAPVANPDSFTTGEDTPITVDLIKNDHDIDGDKLTVK

-1253 DGGMTFVPSDNYHG
+1253 DGG
-1267 DVTVPYTIT
+1267 
-1276 DGDKS
+1276 
-1281 ATSTVTIYVTP
+1281 
-1292 VNDAPIANPDS
+1292 
-1303 FTTDEDTSITV
+1303 
-1314 DLIKNDSDVDGDK
+1314 
-1327 LTIKEINGTPVT
+1327 
-1339 PGHEQAIVVDHGK
+1339 
-1352 IVIAHDGG
+1352 
-1360 MTFIPSD
+1360 
-1367 NYHGDVTVPY
+1367 
-1377 TITDGDKSTTSTVTI
+1377 
-1392 YVTPINDAPVA
+1392 
-1403 NPDSFTTNEDTS
+1403 
-1415 ITVNLTNNDS
+1415 
-1425 DVDGDKLTVKEING
+1425 
-1439 TLLTGGKQTIVVDHG
+1439 
-1454 KIVIAHDGNMT
+1454 MT

-1491 TATIHVTPINDAPVA
+1491 TATIHVTPVNDAPVANPDSFTTDEDTSITVDLTENDHDVDGDKLTVKEINGTPVTPGHEQTIVVDNGKIVIAHDGDMTFVPNKDYNGTVDVNYTITDGDKSASSTATIHVTPVNDAPVA

-1517 STTKSVLGIVSVND
+1517 STTKSVLGTVSAND
-1531 PENDELSFTIS
+1531 PEHDELSFTIS

-1734 STNYEDAFEHTTEW
+1734 STNYEDAFKNTTEW

-1770 PNTANSDGFL
+1770 PNTANSDGIL
-1780 EQIIHIDINK
+1780 EQLIHIDINK
-1790 ESLAAFDK
+1790 ESLEAFDK

-1956 GTGNDELTGGLGQ
+1956 GTGNNELTGGLGQ

-2062 DGNKLILN
+2062 NGDKLILN

-2080 EHHPLISIH
+2080 EHHPLIPIH

>member
-144 ELFDIEVH
+144 ELSDIEVH
-152 QTGLVIKGETYT
+152 QTGLVIKGEIYT

-198 GSDQTIVIEHGH
+198 GSNQTIVIEHGH

-238 DGTSEEHGYST
+238 DGTSEENSHST

-277 LTKND
+277 FTNND
-282 HDVDGDKL
+282 SDIDGDNL
-290 TVKEINGTPVTPGH
+290 TVKEINGTPLTGG
-304 EQTIVVDNGKIVIA
+304 EQTVVVDNGKIVIA
-318 HDGGMTFVP
+318 DDGGMTFIP
-327 RDNYH
+327 SDNYH

-355 VTPVNDAPVANPDSF
+355 VTPVNDAPVANPDSV
-370 TTGEDTSI
+370 TTDEDTSI

-386 HDIDGDKLTVKEIN
+386 HDVDGDTLTIKEIN

-418 IVIAHDGGMTFVP
+418 IVIAHDGGMTFV
-431 RDNYHG
+431 
-437 DVTVPYTI
+437 
-445 TDCDKTATSTV
+445 S
-456 TIHVTPVNDAPVA
+456 
-469 NPDSFTTDEDTSITV
+469 
-484 DLIKND
+484 
-490 SDVDGDTLTVKEIN
+490 
-504 GTPLTGGEQTVVVD
+504 
-518 NGKIVIA
+518 
-525 HDGGMTFVPSDNYH
+525 
-539 GDVTVPYTITD
+539 
-550 GDKTAIS
+550 
-557 TVTIHVTPV
+557 
-566 NDAPVANPDSFTTDE
+566 
-581 DTSITVDL
+581 
-589 IKNDHDVDG
+589 
-598 DTLTIKEINGTSV
+598 
-611 TLGHEQTIV
+611 
-620 VDNGKIV
+620 
-627 IAHDGGMT
+627 
-635 FVPSDNY
+635 SDNY

-736 GMTFV
+736 GMIFI
-741 PSDNYHG
+741 PSGNYHG

-753 YTITDGDKTA
+753 YTITDGDKT
-763 TSTVTIHVMP
+763 
-773 INDAPVAN
+773 
-781 PDSFTTG
+781 
-788 EDSSITVDLTNNDSD
+788 
-803 IDGDKLT
+803 
-810 VKEINGTSVTLG
+810 
-822 HEQTIVVDNGKIVI
+822 
-836 AHDGGMTFIPSDN
+836 
-849 YHGDVTVPY
+849 
-858 TITDGDKSAT
+858 AT

-886 DSFTTDEDTSITVD
+886 DSFTTDEDMSITVD
-900 LTKNDSD
+900 LIKNDSD
-907 VDGDKLTVKEIN
+907 IDGDKLTVKEIN

-932 DNGKIVITDD
+932 DNGKIVIGHD
-942 GSMTFVPRDN
+942 GSM
-952 YHGDVTVPY
+952 
-961 TITDGDKTA
+961 
-970 TSTVTIHVTAV
+970 
-981 NDAPVANPDS
+981 
-991 FTTDEDTSITVDLTK
+991 
-1006 NDHDV
+1006 
-1011 DGDKLTVKEINGTP
+1011 
-1025 VAPGHEQTIVV
+1025 
-1036 DHGKIVIAHDGD
+1036 
-1048 VTFVPSDNY
+1048 
-1057 HGDVTVPYTV
+1057 
-1067 TDGDKTATSTV
+1067 
-1078 TIHVTP
+1078 
-1084 VNDAPVANSDS
+1084 
-1095 FTTDE
+1095 
-1100 DTSITVDLT
+1100 
-1109 KNDHDVDGDTVT
+1109 
-1121 IKEINGTPVTPGHE
+1121 
-1135 QTIVVDNGKIV
+1135 
-1146 IAYDGGTTFVPSDN
+1146 TFVPSDN

-1185 VTPVND
+1185 VTPIND
-1191 TPVANPD
+1191 APIANPD
-1198 SFVTDEDTSITVDL
+1198 SFTTDEDTSITVDL

-1218 VDGDKLTIK
+1218 VDGDTLTIK

-1281 ATSTVTIYVTP
+1281 ASSTASIHVMP
-1292 VNDAPIANPDS
+1292 VNDAP
-1303 FTTDEDTSITV
+1303 V
-1314 DLIKNDSDVDGDK
+1314 VND
-1327 LTIKEINGTPVT
+1327 
-1339 PGHEQAIVVDHGK
+1339 
-1352 IVIAHDGG
+1352 
-1360 MTFIPSD
+1360 
-1367 NYHGDVTVPY
+1367 
-1377 TITDGDKSTTSTVTI
+1377 
-1392 YVTPINDAPVA
+1392 
-1403 NPDSFTTNEDTS
+1403 
-1415 ITVNLTNNDS
+1415 
-1425 DVDGDKLTVKEING
+1425 
-1439 TLLTGGKQTIVVDHG
+1439 
-1454 KIVIAHDGNMT
+1454 
-1465 FVPNKDYNGTV
+1465 
-1476 DVNYTI
+1476 
-1482 TDGDKSASS
+1482 
-1491 TATIHVTPINDAPVA
+1491 
-1506 DGKQSFSYDEN
+1506 KQSFSYDEN
-1517 STTKSVLGIVSVND
+1517 STTKSVLGTVSAND
-1531 PENDELSFTIS
+1531 PEHDELSFTIS

-1770 PNTANSDGFL
+1770 PNTANSDDFL

-1790 ESLAAFDK
+1790 ESLEAFDK
-1798 LKVVSPSVEAIG
+1798 LKLVSPSVEAIG

-1907 IQTHIKEFD
+1907 IRTHFKEFD

-1956 GTGNDELTGGLGQ
+1956 GTGNNELTGGLGQ

-1989 VKEDHLDLSDLLHSV
+1989 VKEDHLDLTDLLHSV

-2062 DGNKLILN
+2062 DGDKLILN
-2070 THQDLHAVMP
+2070 THQDLHAAMP

>member
-117 LQRNGD
+117 LQRDGD
-123 EVLAKTDFSTSGQ
+123 EVLAKTNFSTSGQ

-164 VPEDNKVVL
+164 VPEDNRVVL

-178 DTSVSGDPLS
+178 DTSVSGDPLY

-226 FNGDVNVDYTVT
+226 FNGEVNVDYTVT
-238 DGTSEEHGYST
+238 DGTSEEHGHST

-268 DEDTSITVD
+268 DEDTPITVD
-277 LTKND
+277 LIKNDSDVDGDKLTVKEINGTPLTGGEQTVVVDNGKIVIAHDGSMTFVPRDNYHGDVTVPYTITDGDKTATSTVTVHVTPVNDAPVANPDSFTTGEDTSITVNLTKND
-282 HDVDGDKL
+282 SDVDGDKL

-318 HDGGMTFVP
+318 DDGGMTFIP
-327 RDNYH
+327 SDNYH
-332 GDVTVPYTITDGD
+332 GDVTVPYTITDGDKSATSTVTIHVTPVNDAPIANPDSYTTDEDTSITVDLTKNDHDVDGDTVTIKEINGTPVIPGHEQTIVVDNGKIVIAHDGSTTFVPSDNYHGDMTVPYTITDGD

-355 VTPVNDAPVANPDSF
+355 VTPINDAPVANPDSF

-386 HDIDGDKLTVKEIN
+386 SDIDGDKLTVKEIN
-400 GTPVTPGHEQ
+400 GT
-410 TIVVDNGK
+410 
-418 IVIAHDGGMTFVP
+418 
-431 RDNYHG
+431 
-437 DVTVPYTI
+437 
-445 TDCDKTATSTV
+445 S
-456 TIHVTPVNDAPVA
+456 
-469 NPDSFTTDEDTSITV
+469 
-484 DLIKND
+484 
-490 SDVDGDTLTVKEIN
+490 
-504 GTPLTGGEQTVVVD
+504 LTGGEQTVVVD
-518 NGKIVIA
+518 NGKIVID

-550 GDKTAIS
+550 GDKSATS
-557 TVTIHVTPV
+557 TVTIHVTAV

-598 DTLTIKEINGTSV
+598 DTLTVKEINGTSL
-611 TLGHEQTIV
+611 TGGEQTVV

-627 IAHDGGMT
+627 IAHDGGMTFIPSDNYHGDVTVPYTITDGDKTATSTVTIHVTPINDAPVANPDSFTTDEDTSITVDLTKNDHDVDGDKLTIKEINGTPLTGGEQTVVVDNGKIVIADDGDMT

-687 SITVD
+687 STTVD
-692 LIKNDH
+692 LI
-698 DVDGDTLTIKEI
+698 
-710 NGTPVTPGHEQTI
+710 
-723 VVDNGKIVIAHDG
+723 
-736 GMTFV
+736 
-741 PSDNYHG
+741 
-748 DVTVP
+748 
-753 YTITDGDKTA
+753 
-763 TSTVTIHVMP
+763 
-773 INDAPVAN
+773 
-781 PDSFTTG
+781 
-788 EDSSITVDLTNNDSD
+788 
-803 IDGDKLT
+803 
-810 VKEINGTSVTLG
+810 
-822 HEQTIVVDNGKIVI
+822 
-836 AHDGGMTFIPSDN
+836 
-849 YHGDVTVPY
+849 
-858 TITDGDKSAT
+858 
-868 STVTIHVTPV
+868 
-878 NDAPIANP
+878 
-886 DSFTTDEDTSITVD
+886 
-900 LTKNDSD
+900 KNDSD

-932 DNGKIVITDD
+932 DNGKIVID
-942 GSMTFVPRDN
+942 
-952 YHGDVTVPY
+952 
-961 TITDGDKTA
+961 
-970 TSTVTIHVTAV
+970 
-981 NDAPVANPDS
+981 
-991 FTTDEDTSITVDLTK
+991 
-1006 NDHDV
+1006 
-1011 DGDKLTVKEINGTP
+1011 
-1025 VAPGHEQTIVV
+1025 
-1036 DHGKIVIAHDGD
+1036 
-1048 VTFVPSDNY
+1048 
-1057 HGDVTVPYTV
+1057 
-1067 TDGDKTATSTV
+1067 
-1078 TIHVTP
+1078 
-1084 VNDAPVANSDS
+1084 
-1095 FTTDE
+1095 
-1100 DTSITVDLT
+1100 
-1109 KNDHDVDGDTVT
+1109 
-1121 IKEINGTPVTPGHE
+1121 
-1135 QTIVVDNGKIV
+1135 
-1146 IAYDGGTTFVPSDN
+1146 
-1160 YHGDVTVPYTITDG
+1160 
-1174 DKTAT
+1174 
-1179 STVTIH
+1179 
-1185 VTPVND
+1185 
-1191 TPVANPD
+1191 
-1198 SFVTDEDTSITVDL
+1198 
-1212 TKNDHD
+1212 
-1218 VDGDKLTIK
+1218 
-1227 EINGTPVT
+1227 
-1235 PGHEQ
+1235 
-1240 TIVVDNGKIVIAH
+1240 H

-1281 ATSTVTIYVTP
+1281 ATSTVTIHVTA
-1292 VNDAPIANPDS
+1292 VNDAPVANPDS

-1314 DLIKNDSDVDGDK
+1314 DLIKNDHDVDGD
-1327 LTIKEINGTPVT
+1327 T
-1339 PGHEQAIVVDHGK
+1339 
-1352 IVIAHDGG
+1352 
-1360 MTFIPSD
+1360 
-1367 NYHGDVTVPY
+1367 
-1377 TITDGDKSTTSTVTI
+1377 
-1392 YVTPINDAPVA
+1392 
-1403 NPDSFTTNEDTS
+1403 
-1415 ITVNLTNNDS
+1415 
-1425 DVDGDKLTVKEING
+1425 LTVKEING
-1439 TLLTGGKQTIVVDHG
+1439 TLLTGGEQTVVVDHG
-1454 KIVIAHDGNMT
+1454 KIVIAHDGDMT

-1491 TATIHVTPINDAPVA
+1491 TATIHVTPVNDAPVA
-1506 DGKQSFSYDEN
+1506 NDKQSFSYDEN
-1517 STTKSVLGIVSVND
+1517 STTKSVLGTASVND

-1770 PNTANSDGFL
+1770 PNTANSDDFL

-1820 EPYDTDGKVHANINA
+1820 EPYDTDGKVHENINA

-2062 DGNKLILN
+2062 DGDKLILN

>member
-1 MKVFATSLA
+1 MGRLDKIPLSSIDGLSKGSFHMKVFATSLA

-123 EVLAKTDFSTSGQ
+123 EALAKTDFSTSGQ

-219 TFIPEPN
+219 TFIPDPN

-249 VIVTPVNDAPV
+249 VIVTPVNDTPV

-282 HDVDGDKL
+282 HDVDGDKLTVKEINGTPVTPGHEQTIVVDHGKIVIAHDGGTTFVPSDNYHGDVTVPYTITDGDKTATSTVTIHVTPVNDAPVANPDSFTTGEDTPITVDLIKNDHDIDGDKL

-370 TTGEDTSI
+370 TT
-378 TVDLIKND
+378 
-386 HDIDGDKLTVKEIN
+386 
-400 GTPVTPGHEQ
+400 
-410 TIVVDNGK
+410 
-418 IVIAHDGGMTFVP
+418 
-431 RDNYHG
+431 
-437 DVTVPYTI
+437 
-445 TDCDKTATSTV
+445 
-456 TIHVTPVNDAPVA
+456 
-469 NPDSFTTDEDTSITV
+469 DEDTSITV

-504 GTPLTGGEQTVVVD
+504 GAPLTGGEQTVVVD

-550 GDKTAIS
+550 GDKTA
-557 TVTIHVTPV
+557 
-566 NDAPVANPDSFTTDE
+566 
-581 DTSITVDL
+581 
-589 IKNDHDVDG
+589 
-598 DTLTIKEINGTSV
+598 
-611 TLGHEQTIV
+611 
-620 VDNGKIV
+620 
-627 IAHDGGMT
+627 
-635 FVPSDNY
+635 
-642 HGDVTVPYTITDG
+642 
-655 DKTATSTVTI
+655 TSTVTI
-665 HVTPVNDAPVANPDS
+665 HVMPINDAPVANPDS

-836 AHDGGMTFIPSDN
+836 AHDSGMTFI
-849 YHGDVTVPY
+849 
-858 TITDGDKSAT
+858 
-868 STVTIHVTPV
+868 
-878 NDAPIANP
+878 
-886 DSFTTDEDTSITVD
+886 
-900 LTKNDSD
+900 
-907 VDGDKLTVKEIN
+907 
-919 GTSLTGGEQTVVV
+919 
-932 DNGKIVITDD
+932 
-942 GSMTFVPRDN
+942 
-952 YHGDVTVPY
+952 
-961 TITDGDKTA
+961 
-970 TSTVTIHVTAV
+970 
-981 NDAPVANPDS
+981 
-991 FTTDEDTSITVDLTK
+991 
-1006 NDHDV
+1006 
-1011 DGDKLTVKEINGTP
+1011 
-1025 VAPGHEQTIVV
+1025 
-1036 DHGKIVIAHDGD
+1036 
-1048 VTFVPSDNY
+1048 
-1057 HGDVTVPYTV
+1057 
-1067 TDGDKTATSTV
+1067 
-1078 TIHVTP
+1078 
-1084 VNDAPVANSDS
+1084 
-1095 FTTDE
+1095 
-1100 DTSITVDLT
+1100 
-1109 KNDHDVDGDTVT
+1109 
-1121 IKEINGTPVTPGHE
+1121 
-1135 QTIVVDNGKIV
+1135 
-1146 IAYDGGTTFVPSDN
+1146 PSDN

-1185 VTPVND
+1185 VTPIND
-1191 TPVANPD
+1191 APVANPD
-1198 SFVTDEDTSITVDL
+1198 SFTTDEDTSITVNL
-1212 TKNDHD
+1212 TNNDSD
-1218 VDGDKLTIK
+1218 VDGDKLTVK
-1227 EINGTPVT
+1227 EIDGTSVT

-1253 DGGMTFVPSDNYHG
+1253 DGGMTFIPSNNYHG

-1276 DGDKS
+1276 DGDKT
-1281 ATSTVTIYVTP
+1281 ATSTVTIHVTP
-1292 VNDAPIANPDS
+1292 VNDAPVANPDS

-1314 DLIKNDSDVDGDK
+1314 DLIKNDHDIDGDK
-1327 LTIKEINGTPVT
+1327 LTI
-1339 PGHEQAIVVDHGK
+1339 
-1352 IVIAHDGG
+1352 
-1360 MTFIPSD
+1360 
-1367 NYHGDVTVPY
+1367 
-1377 TITDGDKSTTSTVTI
+1377 
-1392 YVTPINDAPVA
+1392 
-1403 NPDSFTTNEDTS
+1403 
-1415 ITVNLTNNDS
+1415 
-1425 DVDGDKLTVKEING
+1425 KEING

-1454 KIVIAHDGNMT
+1454 KIVIAHDGDMT

-1491 TATIHVTPINDAPVA
+1491 TATIHVTPVNDAPVA

-1517 STTKSVLGIVSVND
+1517 STTKSVLGTVSAND
-1531 PENDELSFTIS
+1531 PEHDELSFTIS

-1683 TLVSKENAAHINI
+1683 TLVSKENAAHINV

-1770 PNTANSDGFL
+1770 PNTANSDDFL

-1790 ESLAAFDK
+1790 ESLEAFDK

-1956 GTGNDELTGGLGQ
+1956 GTGNNELTGGLGQ

-2062 DGNKLILN
+2062 DGDKLILN
-2070 THQDLHAVMP
+2070 THQDLHAAMP

>member
-1 MKVFATSLA
+1 MGRLDKIPLSSIDGLSKGSFHMKVFATSLA

-144 ELFDIEVH
+144 ELFDIEVY

-238 DGTSEEHGYST
+238 DGTSEEHGHST

-277 LTKND
+277 FTNND
-282 HDVDGDKL
+282 
-290 TVKEINGTPVTPGH
+290 
-304 EQTIVVDNGKIVIA
+304 
-318 HDGGMTFVP
+318 
-327 RDNYH
+327 
-332 GDVTVPYTITDGD
+332 
-345 KTATSTVTIH
+345 S
-355 VTPVNDAPVANPDSF
+355 
-370 TTGEDTSI
+370 
-378 TVDLIKND
+378 
-386 HDIDGDKLTVKEIN
+386 DIDGDKLTV
-400 GTPVTPGHEQ
+400 T
-410 TIVVDNGK
+410 
-418 IVIAHDGGMTFVP
+418 
-431 RDNYHG
+431 
-437 DVTVPYTI
+437 
-445 TDCDKTATSTV
+445 
-456 TIHVTPVNDAPVA
+456 
-469 NPDSFTTDEDTSITV
+469 
-484 DLIKND
+484 
-490 SDVDGDTLTVKEIN
+490 EIN

-518 NGKIVIA
+518 NGKIVI
-525 HDGGMTFVPSDNYH
+525 D
-539 GDVTVPYTITD
+539 
-550 GDKTAIS
+550 
-557 TVTIHVTPV
+557 
-566 NDAPVANPDSFTTDE
+566 
-581 DTSITVDL
+581 
-589 IKNDHDVDG
+589 
-598 DTLTIKEINGTSV
+598 
-611 TLGHEQTIV
+611 
-620 VDNGKIV
+620 
-627 IAHDGGMT
+627 HDGGMT

-692 LIKNDH
+692 LIKNDS
-698 DVDGDTLTIKEI
+698 DVDGDKLTVKDI
-710 NGTPVTPGHEQTI
+710 NGTPLTGGEQTV
-723 VVDNGKIVIAHDG
+723 VVDNGKIVIADDG

-763 TSTVTIHVMP
+763 TSTVTIHVTP

-781 PDSFTTG
+781 P
-788 EDSSITVDLTNNDSD
+788 
-803 IDGDKLT
+803 
-810 VKEINGTSVTLG
+810 
-822 HEQTIVVDNGKIVI
+822 
-836 AHDGGMTFIPSDN
+836 
-849 YHGDVTVPY
+849 
-858 TITDGDKSAT
+858 
-868 STVTIHVTPV
+868 
-878 NDAPIANP
+878 
-886 DSFTTDEDTSITVD
+886 
-900 LTKNDSD
+900 
-907 VDGDKLTVKEIN
+907 
-919 GTSLTGGEQTVVV
+919 
-932 DNGKIVITDD
+932 
-942 GSMTFVPRDN
+942 
-952 YHGDVTVPY
+952 
-961 TITDGDKTA
+961 
-970 TSTVTIHVTAV
+970 
-981 NDAPVANPDS
+981 
-991 FTTDEDTSITVDLTK
+991 
-1006 NDHDV
+1006 
-1011 DGDKLTVKEINGTP
+1011 
-1025 VAPGHEQTIVV
+1025 
-1036 DHGKIVIAHDGD
+1036 
-1048 VTFVPSDNY
+1048 
-1057 HGDVTVPYTV
+1057 
-1067 TDGDKTATSTV
+1067 
-1078 TIHVTP
+1078 
-1084 VNDAPVANSDS
+1084 DS

-1185 VTPVND
+1185 VTPIND
-1191 TPVANPD
+1191 APVANPD
-1198 SFVTDEDTSITVDL
+1198 SFTTGEDTSITVDL
-1212 TKNDHD
+1212 IKNDSD

-1227 EINGTPVT
+1227 EINGTPLT
-1235 PGHEQ
+1235 GGEQ
-1240 TIVVDNGKIVIAH
+1240 TVVVDNGKIVIAH
-1253 DGGMTFVPSDNYHG
+1253 DGGMIFIPSDNYHG

-1276 DGDKS
+1276 DGDKT
-1281 ATSTVTIYVTP
+1281 ATSTVTIHVTP
-1292 VNDAPIANPDS
+1292 VNDAPVANPDS

-1327 LTIKEINGTPVT
+1327 LTVTEINGTSLTGGEQTVVVDNGKIVIAHDGGMTFVPSGNYHGDVTVPYTITDGDKSATSTVTIHVTPVNDAPVANPDRFTTDEDTSITVDLTKNDSDIDGDTVTIKEINGTPVT
-1339 PGHEQAIVVDHGK
+1339 PGHEQTIVVDHGKIVIAHDGDMTFVPNKDYNGTVDVNYTITDGDKSATSTVTIHVTPVNDAPVANPDRFTTDEDTSITVDLTKNDSDIDGDTVTIKEINGTPVTSGHEQTIVVDHGK

-1360 MTFIPSD
+1360 MTFVPSG

-1377 TITDGDKSTTSTVTI
+1377 TITDGDKSATSTVTI
-1392 YVTPINDAPVA
+1392 HVTPVNDAPVA
-1403 NPDSFTTNEDTS
+1403 NPDRFTTDEDTS
-1415 ITVNLTNNDS
+1415 ITVDLTKNDS
-1425 DVDGDKLTVKEING
+1425 DIDGDTVTIKEING
-1439 TLLTGGKQTIVVDHG
+1439 TPVTPGHEQTIVVDHG
-1454 KIVIAHDGNMT
+1454 KIVIAHDGDMT

-1491 TATIHVTPINDAPVA
+1491 TATIHVTPVNDAPVA

-1517 STTKSVLGIVSVND
+1517 STTKSVLGTVSAND
-1531 PENDELSFTIS
+1531 PEHDELSFTIS

-1555 GHIYLTDAGVKAEAN
+1555 GHIYLTDAGVKAEVN

-1790 ESLAAFDK
+1790 ESLEAFDK

-1956 GTGNDELTGGLGQ
+1956 GTGNNELTGGLGQ

-1989 VKEDHLDLSDLLHSV
+1989 VKEDHLELSDLLHSV

-2010 KFLTLRQDGKNTD
+2010 KFLTLHQDGKNTD
-2023 IAINNDGKGDIE
+2023 ITINNDGKGDIE

-2062 DGNKLILN
+2062 DGDKLILN
-2070 THQDLHAVMP
+2070 IHQDLHAVMP

>member
-1593 IQVDLTERDVNEVQ
+1593 IQVDPTERDVNEVQ

>member
-136 HRDEHLNT
+136 HRNEHLNT

-226 FNGDVNVDYTVT
+226 FNGEVNVDYTVT
-238 DGTSEEHGYST
+238 DGTSEENSHST

-282 HDVDGDKL
+282 SDVDGDKL
-290 TVKEINGTPVTPGH
+290 I
-304 EQTIVVDNGKIVIA
+304 I
-318 HDGGMTFVP
+318 
-327 RDNYH
+327 
-332 GDVTVPYTITDGD
+332 
-345 KTATSTVTIH
+345 
-355 VTPVNDAPVANPDSF
+355 
-370 TTGEDTSI
+370 
-378 TVDLIKND
+378 
-386 HDIDGDKLTVKEIN
+386 
-400 GTPVTPGHEQ
+400 
-410 TIVVDNGK
+410 
-418 IVIAHDGGMTFVP
+418 
-431 RDNYHG
+431 
-437 DVTVPYTI
+437 
-445 TDCDKTATSTV
+445 
-456 TIHVTPVNDAPVA
+456 
-469 NPDSFTTDEDTSITV
+469 
-484 DLIKND
+484 
-490 SDVDGDTLTVKEIN
+490 KEIN

-539 GDVTVPYTITD
+539 GDVTVPYTISD
-550 GDKTAIS
+550 GDKTGTS
-557 TVTIHVTPV
+557 TVTIHVTPI
-566 NDAPVANPDSFTTDE
+566 NDAPVANPDSFTTGE
-581 DTSITVDL
+581 DTLITVDL

-598 DTLTIKEINGTSV
+598 DTLTIKEINGTPV
-611 TLGHEQTIV
+611 TPGHEQTIV

-741 PSDNYHG
+741 S
-748 DVTVP
+748 
-753 YTITDGDKTA
+753 
-763 TSTVTIHVMP
+763 
-773 INDAPVAN
+773 
-781 PDSFTTG
+781 
-788 EDSSITVDLTNNDSD
+788 
-803 IDGDKLT
+803 
-810 VKEINGTSVTLG
+810 
-822 HEQTIVVDNGKIVI
+822 
-836 AHDGGMTFIPSDN
+836 SDN

-900 LTKNDSD
+900 LTKND
-907 VDGDKLTVKEIN
+907 
-919 GTSLTGGEQTVVV
+919 
-932 DNGKIVITDD
+932 
-942 GSMTFVPRDN
+942 
-952 YHGDVTVPY
+952 
-961 TITDGDKTA
+961 
-970 TSTVTIHVTAV
+970 
-981 NDAPVANPDS
+981 
-991 FTTDEDTSITVDLTK
+991 
-1006 NDHDV
+1006 HDV
-1011 DGDKLTVKEINGTP
+1011 DGDKLTV
-1025 VAPGHEQTIVV
+1025 
-1036 DHGKIVIAHDGD
+1036 
-1048 VTFVPSDNY
+1048 
-1057 HGDVTVPYTV
+1057 
-1067 TDGDKTATSTV
+1067 
-1078 TIHVTP
+1078 
-1084 VNDAPVANSDS
+1084 
-1095 FTTDE
+1095 
-1100 DTSITVDLT
+1100 
-1109 KNDHDVDGDTVT
+1109 
-1121 IKEINGTPVTPGHE
+1121 KEINGTPVTPGHE
-1135 QTIVVDNGKIV
+1135 QTIVVDHGKIV
-1146 IAYDGGTTFVPSDN
+1146 IAHDGGTTFVPSDN

-1191 TPVANPD
+1191 APVATPD
-1198 SFVTDEDTSITVDL
+1198 SFTTNEDTSITVDL

-1218 VDGDKLTIK
+1218 VDGDTVTVK
-1227 EINGTPVT
+1227 EINGTSLT
-1235 PGHEQ
+1235 GGEQ
-1240 TIVVDNGKIVIAH
+1240 TVVVDNGKIVIAH
-1253 DGGMTFVPSDNYHG
+1253 DGGMIFIPSGNYHGDVTVPYTITDGDKTATSTVTIHVTPVNDAPVATPDSFTTNEDTSITVDLTKNDHDVDGDTVTVKEINGTLLTGGEQTVVVDNGKIVIAHDGGTTFVPSGNYHG

-1281 ATSTVTIYVTP
+1281 ATSTVTIHVTP

-1303 FTTDEDTSITV
+1303 FTTDEDMSITV
-1314 DLIKNDSDVDGDK
+1314 DLIKNDHDVDGDK
-1327 LTIKEINGTPVT
+1327 LTVKEINGTSLTGGEQTVVVDHGKIVIAHDGGMTFIPNDNYHGDVTVPYTITDGDKTATSTVTIHVTPVNDAPVANPDSFTTDEDTPITVDLIKNDHDVDGDTVTIKEINGTTVT
-1339 PGHEQAIVVDHGK
+1339 PGHEQTIVVDHGK

-1377 TITDGDKSTTSTVTI
+1377 TITDGDKSATSTVTI
-1392 YVTPINDAPVA
+1392 HVTPINDAPVA
-1403 NPDSFTTNEDTS
+1403 NPDSFTTDEDTS
-1415 ITVNLTNNDS
+1415 ITVDLIKNDS
-1425 DVDGDKLTVKEING
+1425 DIDGDKLTIKEING

-1454 KIVIAHDGNMT
+1454 KIVIADDGDMT

-1491 TATIHVTPINDAPVA
+1491 TATIHVTPVNDAPVA

-1517 STTKSVLGIVSVND
+1517 STTKSVLGTVSAND
-1531 PENDELSFTIS
+1531 PEHDELSFTIS

-2023 IAINNDGKGDIE
+2023 IAINNDGKGNIE

>member
-117 LQRNGD
+117 LQRDGD

-198 GSDQTIVIEHGH
+198 GSDQTIVTEHGH

-238 DGTSEEHGYST
+238 DGTSEEHGQST

-268 DEDTSITVD
+268 DEDTPITVDLIKNDSDVDGDKLTIKEINGTPVTPGHEQTIVVDNGKIVIAHDGGMTFIPSDNYHGDVTVPYTITDGDKTATSQVTIHVTPVNDAPVAMPEEVTTDEDTSITVD
-277 LTKND
+277 LIKNDSDIDGDKLTVKEINGTPVTPGHEQTIVVDHGKIVIAHDGGMTFVPSDNYHGDVTVPYTITDGDKTATSTVTIHVTPVNDAPVANPDSFTTGEDTSITVNLTKNDSDVDGDKLTVKEINGTPLTGGEQTVVVDNGKIVIADDGGMTFVPSDNYHGDVTVPYTITDGDKTATSTVTIHVTPINDAPVANPDSFTTDEDTSITVNLTKND

-290 TVKEINGTPVTPGH
+290 TVKEINGTTVTPGHEQTIVVDNGKIVIAHDGGMTFVPSDNYHGDVTVPYTITDGDKTATSTVTIHVTPVNDAPVANPDSFTTDEDTSITVNLIKNDSDIDGDKLTVKEINGIPLTGVEQTIVVDHGKIVIAHDGGMTFIPSDNYHGDVTVPYTITDGDKSAISTVTIHVTPVNDAPFANPDSFTTDEDTSITVDLTKNDSDVDGDKLTIKEINGTPLTGGEQTVVVDNGKIVIAHDGGMTFVPSDNYHGDVTVPYTITDGDKTATSTVTIHVTPINDAPVANPDSFTTGEDTSITVDLIKNDHDIDGDTVTIKEINGTPVTPGH

-327 RDNYH
+327 SDNYHGDVTVPYTITDGDKTATSTVTIHVTPVNDAPVANPDSFTTDEDTSITVNLIKNDSDIDGDKLTVKEINGIPLTGVEQTIVVDHGKIVIAHDGGMTFVPSDNYH

-386 HDIDGDKLTVKEIN
+386 SDVDGDKLTVKEIN
-400 GTPVTPGHEQ
+400 GT
-410 TIVVDNGK
+410 
-418 IVIAHDGGMTFVP
+418 
-431 RDNYHG
+431 
-437 DVTVPYTI
+437 
-445 TDCDKTATSTV
+445 S
-456 TIHVTPVNDAPVA
+456 
-469 NPDSFTTDEDTSITV
+469 
-484 DLIKND
+484 
-490 SDVDGDTLTVKEIN
+490 
-504 GTPLTGGEQTVVVD
+504 LTGGEQTVVVD

-525 HDGGMTFVPSDNYH
+525 HDGGM
-539 GDVTVPYTITD
+539 I
-550 GDKTAIS
+550 
-557 TVTIHVTPV
+557 
-566 NDAPVANPDSFTTDE
+566 
-581 DTSITVDL
+581 
-589 IKNDHDVDG
+589 
-598 DTLTIKEINGTSV
+598 
-611 TLGHEQTIV
+611 
-620 VDNGKIV
+620 
-627 IAHDGGMT
+627 

-741 PSDNYHG
+741 PSGNYHG

-753 YTITDGDKTA
+753 YTITDGDKT
-763 TSTVTIHVMP
+763 
-773 INDAPVAN
+773 
-781 PDSFTTG
+781 
-788 EDSSITVDLTNNDSD
+788 
-803 IDGDKLT
+803 
-810 VKEINGTSVTLG
+810 
-822 HEQTIVVDNGKIVI
+822 
-836 AHDGGMTFIPSDN
+836 
-849 YHGDVTVPY
+849 
-858 TITDGDKSAT
+858 AT

-907 VDGDKLTVKEIN
+907 IDGDKLTVKEIN
-919 GTSLTGGEQTVVV
+919 GTSLTGGEQT
-932 DNGKIVITDD
+932 
-942 GSMTFVPRDN
+942 
-952 YHGDVTVPY
+952 
-961 TITDGDKTA
+961 
-970 TSTVTIHVTAV
+970 
-981 NDAPVANPDS
+981 
-991 FTTDEDTSITVDLTK
+991 
-1006 NDHDV
+1006 
-1011 DGDKLTVKEINGTP
+1011 
-1025 VAPGHEQTIVV
+1025 
-1036 DHGKIVIAHDGD
+1036 
-1048 VTFVPSDNY
+1048 
-1057 HGDVTVPYTV
+1057 
-1067 TDGDKTATSTV
+1067 
-1078 TIHVTP
+1078 
-1084 VNDAPVANSDS
+1084 
-1095 FTTDE
+1095 
-1100 DTSITVDLT
+1100 
-1109 KNDHDVDGDTVT
+1109 
-1121 IKEINGTPVTPGHE
+1121 
-1135 QTIVVDNGKIV
+1135 
-1146 IAYDGGTTFVPSDN
+1146 
-1160 YHGDVTVPYTITDG
+1160 
-1174 DKTAT
+1174 
-1179 STVTIH
+1179 
-1185 VTPVND
+1185 
-1191 TPVANPD
+1191 
-1198 SFVTDEDTSITVDL
+1198 
-1212 TKNDHD
+1212 
-1218 VDGDKLTIK
+1218 
-1227 EINGTPVT
+1227 
-1235 PGHEQ
+1235 
-1240 TIVVDNGKIVIAH
+1240 IVVDNGKIVIAH
-1253 DGGMTFVPSDNYHG
+1253 DGD
-1267 DVTVPYTIT
+1267 
-1276 DGDKS
+1276 
-1281 ATSTVTIYVTP
+1281 
-1292 VNDAPIANPDS
+1292 
-1303 FTTDEDTSITV
+1303 
-1314 DLIKNDSDVDGDK
+1314 
-1327 LTIKEINGTPVT
+1327 
-1339 PGHEQAIVVDHGK
+1339 
-1352 IVIAHDGG
+1352 
-1360 MTFIPSD
+1360 
-1367 NYHGDVTVPY
+1367 
-1377 TITDGDKSTTSTVTI
+1377 
-1392 YVTPINDAPVA
+1392 
-1403 NPDSFTTNEDTS
+1403 
-1415 ITVNLTNNDS
+1415 
-1425 DVDGDKLTVKEING
+1425 
-1439 TLLTGGKQTIVVDHG
+1439 
-1454 KIVIAHDGNMT
+1454 MT

-1517 STTKSVLGIVSVND
+1517 STTKSVLGAVSAND
-1531 PENDELSFTIS
+1531 PEHDELSFTIS

-1734 STNYEDAFEHTTEW
+1734 STNYEDAFKHTTEW

-1755 KNKGNNTTYFFTDGK
+1755 KNEGNNTTYFFTDGK
-1770 PNTANSDGFL
+1770 PNTANSDGIL
-1780 EQIIHIDINK
+1780 EQLIHIDINK
-1790 ESLAAFDK
+1790 ESLEAFDK

-1907 IQTHIKEFD
+1907 IRTHIKEFD

-1941 DDKLFGGEGNDIIIG
+1941 DDKIFGGEGNDIIIG

-1989 VKEDHLDLSDLLHSV
+1989 VKEDHLDLTDLLHSV

-2010 KFLTLRQDGKNTD
+2010 NFLTLRQDGKNTD

-2053 VITNNLLHS
+2053 VITNDLLHS
-2062 DGNKLILN
+2062 DGDKLILN
-2070 THQDLHAVMP
+2070 THQDLHAAMP

>member
-123 EVLAKTDFSTSGQ
+123 EALAKTDFSTSGQ

-219 TFIPEPN
+219 TFIPDPN

-249 VIVTPVNDAPV
+249 VIVTPVNDTPV

-282 HDVDGDKL
+282 HDVDGDKLTVKEINGTPVTPGHEQTIVVDHGKIVIAHDGGTTFVPSDNYHGDVTVPYTITDGDKTATSTVTIHVTPVNDAPVANPDSFTTGEDTPITVDLIKNDHDIDGDKL

-370 TTGEDTSI
+370 TT
-378 TVDLIKND
+378 
-386 HDIDGDKLTVKEIN
+386 
-400 GTPVTPGHEQ
+400 
-410 TIVVDNGK
+410 
-418 IVIAHDGGMTFVP
+418 
-431 RDNYHG
+431 
-437 DVTVPYTI
+437 
-445 TDCDKTATSTV
+445 
-456 TIHVTPVNDAPVA
+456 
-469 NPDSFTTDEDTSITV
+469 DEDTSITV

-504 GTPLTGGEQTVVVD
+504 GAPLTGGEQTVVVD

-550 GDKTAIS
+550 GDKTA
-557 TVTIHVTPV
+557 
-566 NDAPVANPDSFTTDE
+566 
-581 DTSITVDL
+581 
-589 IKNDHDVDG
+589 
-598 DTLTIKEINGTSV
+598 
-611 TLGHEQTIV
+611 
-620 VDNGKIV
+620 
-627 IAHDGGMT
+627 
-635 FVPSDNY
+635 
-642 HGDVTVPYTITDG
+642 
-655 DKTATSTVTI
+655 TSTVTI
-665 HVTPVNDAPVANPDS
+665 HVMPINDAPVANPDS

-836 AHDGGMTFIPSDN
+836 AHDSGMTFI
-849 YHGDVTVPY
+849 
-858 TITDGDKSAT
+858 
-868 STVTIHVTPV
+868 
-878 NDAPIANP
+878 
-886 DSFTTDEDTSITVD
+886 
-900 LTKNDSD
+900 
-907 VDGDKLTVKEIN
+907 
-919 GTSLTGGEQTVVV
+919 
-932 DNGKIVITDD
+932 
-942 GSMTFVPRDN
+942 
-952 YHGDVTVPY
+952 
-961 TITDGDKTA
+961 
-970 TSTVTIHVTAV
+970 
-981 NDAPVANPDS
+981 
-991 FTTDEDTSITVDLTK
+991 
-1006 NDHDV
+1006 
-1011 DGDKLTVKEINGTP
+1011 
-1025 VAPGHEQTIVV
+1025 
-1036 DHGKIVIAHDGD
+1036 
-1048 VTFVPSDNY
+1048 
-1057 HGDVTVPYTV
+1057 
-1067 TDGDKTATSTV
+1067 
-1078 TIHVTP
+1078 
-1084 VNDAPVANSDS
+1084 
-1095 FTTDE
+1095 
-1100 DTSITVDLT
+1100 
-1109 KNDHDVDGDTVT
+1109 
-1121 IKEINGTPVTPGHE
+1121 
-1135 QTIVVDNGKIV
+1135 
-1146 IAYDGGTTFVPSDN
+1146 PSDN

-1185 VTPVND
+1185 VTPIND
-1191 TPVANPD
+1191 APVANPD
-1198 SFVTDEDTSITVDL
+1198 SFTTDEDTSITVNL
-1212 TKNDHD
+1212 TNNDSD
-1218 VDGDKLTIK
+1218 VDGDKLTVK
-1227 EINGTPVT
+1227 EIDGTSVT

-1253 DGGMTFVPSDNYHG
+1253 DGGMTFIPSNNYHG

-1276 DGDKS
+1276 DGDKT
-1281 ATSTVTIYVTP
+1281 ATSTVTIHVTP
-1292 VNDAPIANPDS
+1292 VNDAPVANPDS

-1314 DLIKNDSDVDGDK
+1314 DLIKNDHDIDGDK
-1327 LTIKEINGTPVT
+1327 LTI
-1339 PGHEQAIVVDHGK
+1339 
-1352 IVIAHDGG
+1352 
-1360 MTFIPSD
+1360 
-1367 NYHGDVTVPY
+1367 
-1377 TITDGDKSTTSTVTI
+1377 
-1392 YVTPINDAPVA
+1392 
-1403 NPDSFTTNEDTS
+1403 
-1415 ITVNLTNNDS
+1415 
-1425 DVDGDKLTVKEING
+1425 KEING

-1454 KIVIAHDGNMT
+1454 KIVIAHDGDMT

-1491 TATIHVTPINDAPVA
+1491 TATIHVTPVNDAPVA

-1517 STTKSVLGIVSVND
+1517 STTKSVLGTVSAND
-1531 PENDELSFTIS
+1531 PEHDELSFTIS

-1683 TLVSKENAAHINI
+1683 TLVSKENAAHINV

-1770 PNTANSDGFL
+1770 PNTANSDDFL

-1790 ESLAAFDK
+1790 ESLEAFDK

-1956 GTGNDELTGGLGQ
+1956 GTGNNELTGGLGQ

-2062 DGNKLILN
+2062 DGDKLILN
-2070 THQDLHAVMP
+2070 THQDLHAAMP

>member
-1 MKVFATSLA
+1 MGRLDKIPLSSIDGLSKGSFHMKVFATSLA

-136 HRDEHLNT
+136 HRNEHLNT

-226 FNGDVNVDYTVT
+226 FNGEVNVDYTVT
-238 DGTSEEHGYST
+238 DGTSEENSHST

-282 HDVDGDKL
+282 SDVDGDKL
-290 TVKEINGTPVTPGH
+290 I
-304 EQTIVVDNGKIVIA
+304 I
-318 HDGGMTFVP
+318 
-327 RDNYH
+327 
-332 GDVTVPYTITDGD
+332 
-345 KTATSTVTIH
+345 
-355 VTPVNDAPVANPDSF
+355 
-370 TTGEDTSI
+370 
-378 TVDLIKND
+378 
-386 HDIDGDKLTVKEIN
+386 
-400 GTPVTPGHEQ
+400 
-410 TIVVDNGK
+410 
-418 IVIAHDGGMTFVP
+418 
-431 RDNYHG
+431 
-437 DVTVPYTI
+437 
-445 TDCDKTATSTV
+445 
-456 TIHVTPVNDAPVA
+456 
-469 NPDSFTTDEDTSITV
+469 
-484 DLIKND
+484 
-490 SDVDGDTLTVKEIN
+490 KEIN

-539 GDVTVPYTITD
+539 GDVTVPYTISD
-550 GDKTAIS
+550 GDKTGTS
-557 TVTIHVTPV
+557 TVTIHVTPI
-566 NDAPVANPDSFTTDE
+566 NDAPVANPDSFTTGE
-581 DTSITVDL
+581 DTLITVDL

-598 DTLTIKEINGTSV
+598 DTLTIKEINGTPV
-611 TLGHEQTIV
+611 TPGHEQTIV

-741 PSDNYHG
+741 S
-748 DVTVP
+748 
-753 YTITDGDKTA
+753 
-763 TSTVTIHVMP
+763 
-773 INDAPVAN
+773 
-781 PDSFTTG
+781 
-788 EDSSITVDLTNNDSD
+788 
-803 IDGDKLT
+803 
-810 VKEINGTSVTLG
+810 
-822 HEQTIVVDNGKIVI
+822 
-836 AHDGGMTFIPSDN
+836 SDN

-900 LTKNDSD
+900 LTKND
-907 VDGDKLTVKEIN
+907 
-919 GTSLTGGEQTVVV
+919 
-932 DNGKIVITDD
+932 
-942 GSMTFVPRDN
+942 
-952 YHGDVTVPY
+952 
-961 TITDGDKTA
+961 
-970 TSTVTIHVTAV
+970 
-981 NDAPVANPDS
+981 
-991 FTTDEDTSITVDLTK
+991 
-1006 NDHDV
+1006 HDV
-1011 DGDKLTVKEINGTP
+1011 DGDKLTV
-1025 VAPGHEQTIVV
+1025 
-1036 DHGKIVIAHDGD
+1036 
-1048 VTFVPSDNY
+1048 
-1057 HGDVTVPYTV
+1057 
-1067 TDGDKTATSTV
+1067 
-1078 TIHVTP
+1078 
-1084 VNDAPVANSDS
+1084 
-1095 FTTDE
+1095 
-1100 DTSITVDLT
+1100 
-1109 KNDHDVDGDTVT
+1109 
-1121 IKEINGTPVTPGHE
+1121 KEINGTPVTPGHE
-1135 QTIVVDNGKIV
+1135 QTIVVDHGKIV
-1146 IAYDGGTTFVPSDN
+1146 IAHDGGTTFVPSDN

-1191 TPVANPD
+1191 APVATPD
-1198 SFVTDEDTSITVDL
+1198 SFTTNEDTSITVDL

-1218 VDGDKLTIK
+1218 VDGDTVTVK
-1227 EINGTPVT
+1227 EINGTSLT
-1235 PGHEQ
+1235 GGEQ
-1240 TIVVDNGKIVIAH
+1240 TVVVDNGKIVIAH
-1253 DGGMTFVPSDNYHG
+1253 DGGMIFIPSGNYHGDVTVPYTITDGDKTATSTVTIHVTPVNDAPVATPDSFTTNEDTSITVDLTKNDHDVDGDTVTVKEINGTLLTGGEQTVVVDNGKIVIAHDGGTTFVPSGNYHG

-1281 ATSTVTIYVTP
+1281 ATSTVTIHVTP

-1303 FTTDEDTSITV
+1303 FTTDEDMSITV
-1314 DLIKNDSDVDGDK
+1314 DLIKNDHDVDGDK
-1327 LTIKEINGTPVT
+1327 LTVKEINGTSLTGGEQTVVVDHGKIVIAHDGGMTFIPNDNYHGDVTVPYTITDGDKTATSTVTIHVTPVNDAPVANPDSFTTDEDTPITVDLIKNDHDVDGDTVTIKEINGTTVT
-1339 PGHEQAIVVDHGK
+1339 PGHEQTIVVDHGK

-1377 TITDGDKSTTSTVTI
+1377 TITDGDKSATSTVTI
-1392 YVTPINDAPVA
+1392 HVTPINDAPVA
-1403 NPDSFTTNEDTS
+1403 NPDSFTTDEDTS
-1415 ITVNLTNNDS
+1415 ITVDLIKNDS
-1425 DVDGDKLTVKEING
+1425 DIDGDKLTIKEING

-1454 KIVIAHDGNMT
+1454 KIVIADDGDMT

-1491 TATIHVTPINDAPVA
+1491 TATIHVTPVNDAPVA

-1517 STTKSVLGIVSVND
+1517 STTKSVLGTVSAND
-1531 PENDELSFTIS
+1531 PEHDELSFTIS

-2023 IAINNDGKGDIE
+2023 IAINNDGKGNIE

>member
-94 PTKHAKASAAGNPT
+94 PTKHVKASAAGNPT

-198 GSDQTIVIEHGH
+198 GSDQTIVTEHGH

-226 FNGDVNVDYTVT
+226 FNGEVNVDYTVT
-238 DGTSEEHGYST
+238 DGTSEEHGHST

-268 DEDTSITVD
+268 NEDTSITVN
-277 LTKND
+277 LTNND
-282 HDVDGDKL
+282 SDVDGDTL
-290 TVKEINGTPVTPGH
+290 TIKEINGTPVTPGH

-318 HDGGMTFVP
+318 HDGGTTFVP
-327 RDNYH
+327 SDNYH

-345 KTATSTVTIH
+345 KSATSTVTIH

-370 TTGEDTSI
+370 TTGEDTPI

-386 HDIDGDKLTVKEIN
+386 SDIDGDKLTVKEIN
-400 GTPVTPGHEQ
+400 GT
-410 TIVVDNGK
+410 
-418 IVIAHDGGMTFVP
+418 
-431 RDNYHG
+431 
-437 DVTVPYTI
+437 
-445 TDCDKTATSTV
+445 S
-456 TIHVTPVNDAPVA
+456 
-469 NPDSFTTDEDTSITV
+469 
-484 DLIKND
+484 
-490 SDVDGDTLTVKEIN
+490 
-504 GTPLTGGEQTVVVD
+504 LTGGEQTV
-518 NGKIVIA
+518 
-525 HDGGMTFVPSDNYH
+525 
-539 GDVTVPYTITD
+539 
-550 GDKTAIS
+550 
-557 TVTIHVTPV
+557 
-566 NDAPVANPDSFTTDE
+566 
-581 DTSITVDL
+581 
-589 IKNDHDVDG
+589 
-598 DTLTIKEINGTSV
+598 
-611 TLGHEQTIV
+611 V

-692 LIKNDH
+692 LIKNDSDVDGDKLTVKDINGTPLTGSEQTVVVDNGKIVIAH
-698 DVDGDTLTIKEI
+698 DGGMTFIPSDNYHGDVTVPYTITDGHKSATSTVTIHVTPVNDAPVANPDSFTTDEDTSITVDLIKNDSDVDGDTVTIKEI

-723 VVDNGKIVIAHDG
+723 VVDNGKIVIADDG

-763 TSTVTIHVMP
+763 TSTVTIHVTP
-773 INDAPVAN
+773 VNDAPVAN

-788 EDSSITVDLTNNDSD
+788 EDTSITVNLTKNDSD
-803 IDGDKLT
+803 VDGDKLT
-810 VKEINGTSVTLG
+810 VKEINGTPVTPG

-836 AHDGGMTFIPSDN
+836 AHDGSTTFVPSDN

-900 LTKNDSD
+900 LTKND
-907 VDGDKLTVKEIN
+907 
-919 GTSLTGGEQTVVV
+919 
-932 DNGKIVITDD
+932 
-942 GSMTFVPRDN
+942 
-952 YHGDVTVPY
+952 
-961 TITDGDKTA
+961 
-970 TSTVTIHVTAV
+970 
-981 NDAPVANPDS
+981 
-991 FTTDEDTSITVDLTK
+991 
-1006 NDHDV
+1006 
-1011 DGDKLTVKEINGTP
+1011 
-1025 VAPGHEQTIVV
+1025 
-1036 DHGKIVIAHDGD
+1036 
-1048 VTFVPSDNY
+1048 
-1057 HGDVTVPYTV
+1057 
-1067 TDGDKTATSTV
+1067 
-1078 TIHVTP
+1078 
-1084 VNDAPVANSDS
+1084 
-1095 FTTDE
+1095 
-1100 DTSITVDLT
+1100 
-1109 KNDHDVDGDTVT
+1109 HDVDGDTVT

-1135 QTIVVDNGKIV
+1135 QTIVADNGKIV
-1146 IAYDGGTTFVPSDN
+1146 IAHDGGMTFVPNKDYN
-1160 YHGDVTVPYTITDG
+1160 GTVDVNYTITDG

-1191 TPVANPD
+1191 APVANPD
-1198 SFVTDEDTSITVDL
+1198 SFTIDEDTSITVDL

-1276 DGDKS
+1276 DGDKT
-1281 ATSTVTIYVTP
+1281 ATSTVTIHVTP
-1292 VNDAPIANPDS
+1292 INDAPVANPDS

-1314 DLIKNDSDVDGDK
+1314 DLTKNDSDVDGDKLTVKEINGTSLTGGEQTVVVDNGKIVIAHDGSTTFIPSDNYHGDVTVPYTITDGDKTATSTVTIHVTPVNDAPVANPDSFTTNEDTSITVDLTKNDHDVDGDKLTVKEINGTPVTPGHEQTIVVDNGKIVIAHDGGMSFIPSDNYHGDVTVPYTITDGDKTATSTVTIHVTPVNDAPVAMPEEVTTDEDTSITVDLTKNDSDVDGDK

-1339 PGHEQAIVVDHGK
+1339 PGHEQTIVVEHGKIVIAHDGSTTFVPSDNYYGDVTVPYTITDGDKSATSTVTIHVTPINDAPVANPDSFTTDEDTSITVDLTKNDHDVDGDTVTIKEINGTPVTPGHEQTIVVDHGK
-1352 IVIAHDGG
+1352 IVIAHDGST
-1360 MTFIPSD
+1360 TFVPSD

-1377 TITDGDKSTTSTVTI
+1377 TITDGDKTATSTVTI
-1392 YVTPINDAPVA
+1392 HVMPVNDAPVA
-1403 NPDSFTTNEDTS
+1403 NPDSFTTEEDTS
-1415 ITVNLTNNDS
+1415 ITVDLIKNDS
-1425 DVDGDKLTVKEING
+1425 DIDGDKLTVKEING
-1439 TLLTGGKQTIVVDHG
+1439 TSLIGGEQTVVVDNG
-1454 KIVIAHDGNMT
+1454 KIVIAHDGDMT

-1517 STTKSVLGIVSVND
+1517 STTKSVLGTVSAND

-1790 ESLAAFDK
+1790 ESLEAFDK

-1907 IQTHIKEFD
+1907 IRTHIKEFD

-1956 GTGNDELTGGLGQ
+1956 GKGNNELTGGLGQ

-2023 IAINNDGKGDIE
+2023 IAINNDGQGDIE

-2041 NVNSNDVVKNIG
+2041 DVNSNDVVKNIG
-2053 VITNNLLHS
+2053 VITNNLLHN
-2062 DGNKLILN
+2062 DGDKLTLN